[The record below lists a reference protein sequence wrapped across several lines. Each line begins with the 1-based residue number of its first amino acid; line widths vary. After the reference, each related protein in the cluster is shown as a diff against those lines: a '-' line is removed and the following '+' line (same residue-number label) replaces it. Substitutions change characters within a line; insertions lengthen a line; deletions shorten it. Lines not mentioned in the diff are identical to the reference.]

1 MNLFRQQKFSIRKF
15 NVGIFS
21 ALIATVTFISI
32 NPTTAS
38 AAEQNQPAQNQPAQP
53 ADANAQPN
61 ANAGAQAN
69 PAAQPAAP
77 ANQGQPAAQP
87 ANQGGQANPAGGTAQ
102 PAGGAAQPAAG
113 TAQPAGQ
120 GNQADPNNAAQAQ
133 PGNQAAPANQA
144 GQGNNQATPANQTQ
158 PANAP
163 AAAQPAA
170 PVAANA
176 QTQDPNASNTGE
188 GSINTTLTFDDP
200 AISTDENRQD
210 PTVTVTD
217 KVNGY
222 SLINN
227 GKIGFVNSEL
237 RRSDMFDK
245 NNPQNYQA
253 RGNVA
258 ALGRVNA
265 NDSTDHGNF
274 NGISKTV
281 NVKPDSELIINFTT
295 MQTNSKQ
302 GATNLVIKD
311 AKKNTELAT
320 VNVAKTGTAH
330 LFKVPTDADR
340 LDLQFIPDNTA
351 VADASRITTNK
362 DGYKYYSFIDNVG
375 LFSGS
380 HLYVKN
386 RDLAPKAT
394 NNKEYTINTEIGNN
408 GNFGA
413 SLKSDQFKYEVTLP
427 QGVTYVN
434 DSLTTTFPNGNEDST
449 VLKNMTVNYDQNANK
464 VTFTSQ
470 GVTTARGTHTKEV
483 LFPDKSLKLSYKVN
497 VANIDTPKNID
508 FNEKLTYRT
517 ASDVVI
523 NNAQPE
529 VTLTA
534 DPFSVAVEM
543 NKDALQQQVNSQVDN
558 SHYTTASIAEY
569 NKLKQQADTIL
580 NEDANHVETA
590 NRASQTDIDG
600 LVTKLQAALIDNQA
614 AIAELDAK
622 AQEKVTA
629 AQQSKKVTQD
639 EVAALVTKI
648 NNDKNNAIAEINKQ
662 TTSQGVT
669 TEKDNGIAVLEQ
681 DVITPT
687 VKPQAKQDIIQAV
700 TTRKQQIKKSNASLQ
715 DEKDVANDKIG
726 KIETKAIKDI
736 GAATTNAQVEAIKT
750 KAINDINQTTPA
762 TTAKAAALEE
772 FDEVV
777 QAQIDQAPL
786 NPDTTNEEVAEAI
799 ERINAAKVSGVK
811 AIETTMTA
819 QDLERV
825 KNEEISKIEN
835 ITDSTQTK
843 MDAYNEVKQAATAR
857 KAQNATVSNATNE
870 EVAEADAAVEAAQK
884 QGLHDIQVV
893 KSKQEVADT
902 KSKVLDKINA
912 IQTQAKVKP
921 AADTEVENA
930 YNTRKQEIQ
939 NSNAST
945 TEEKQAAYTELDT
958 KKQEARTNL
967 DTANSNSEVATAKD
981 NGIAAINQVQAATTK
996 KSDAKAEIAQ
1006 KASERKTAIEAM
1018 NDSTTEEQQAAKD
1031 KVDQAVVTANADI
1044 DNAAAN
1050 ADIDNAAANADVD
1063 NAKTTNE
1070 ATIAAITP
1078 DANVKP
1084 AAKQAIADK
1093 VQAQETAI
1101 NANNGSTT
1109 EEKEAAKQQVQT
1121 EKTTAD
1127 TAIDGA
1133 HSNAEVEA
1141 AKNAEI
1147 AKIEAIQPAT
1157 TTKDDAKQAIAT
1169 KANERKTAIAQTQDI
1184 TAEEIAAANADV
1196 DNAVTQANSNIEAAN
1211 SQNDVDQAKTTGE
1224 TSIDQVTPTV
1234 NKKVTARNEIT
1245 AILNNKLQEIQ
1256 ATPDATDEEKQAA
1269 DAEANTENGKANQA
1283 ISAAITNAQ
1292 VDEAKANAEAAINAV
1307 TPKVVKKQAAKDEI
1321 DQLQATQTNVINN
1334 DQNATTE
1341 EKEAA
1346 IQQLATAVT
1355 DAKNNITAATD
1366 DNGVDQAKDAGKNS
1380 IQSTQ
1385 PATAVKL
1392 NAKNDV
1398 DQAVT
1403 TQNQAIDNT
1412 TGATTE
1418 EKNAAKDLVLKAKEK
1433 AYLDILNAQTT
1444 NDVTQIKDQAVTDIQ
1459 GITADTTIKDV
1470 AKDELATKA
1479 NEQKALI
1486 AQTADATTE
1495 EKEQANQQVDAQ
1507 LTQGNQ
1513 NIENAQSID
1522 DVNTAKENAIQA
1534 IDPIQA
1540 STDVKTNARAELL
1553 TEMQNKITEILSDN
1567 TTTNEEKGKDIE
1579 PVRATYEEGLN
1590 NINTA
1595 NTTGDVTTAKD
1606 TAVQKV
1612 QQLHANPVKKPAGKT
1627 ALDQAAADR
1636 KTQIEQTPNASQ
1648 QEINDAKQEVDAAL
1662 NQAKTNVDQSSTNEY
1677 VDNAVKEGK
1686 AKINAVKTFSEY
1698 KKDALAKIADAY
1710 NAKVNEADNSNASTS
1725 SEIAEAKQKLAEL
1738 KQTADQ
1744 NVNQATSKDDIEVQ
1758 IHNDL
1763 DNINDYTIPTGK
1775 KESATTDLYAYAD
1788 QKKNNISADTNA
1800 TQDEKQQAIKQ
1811 VDQNVQTALE
1821 SINNGVDNGDVDDA
1835 LTQGKAAIDA
1845 IQVDATVKPKANQA
1859 IEVKAEDT
1867 KESIDQSDQLTA
1879 EEKTEALAMI
1889 KQITDQAKQG
1899 ITDATTTA
1907 EVEKAKAQ
1915 GLEAFDNIQIDSTEK
1930 QKAIEELET
1939 ALDQIEAGVNVDAD
1953 ATTEEKEAFTNALED
1968 ILSKATEDISDQTTN
1983 AEIATVKNSALEQL
1997 KAQRINPEVK
2007 KNALEAIR
2015 EVVNKQIEII
2025 KNADADASAK
2035 EIARTDLGRYFDR
2048 FADKLDKTQT
2058 NAEVAELQNVT
2069 IPAIEAIVPQNDPDA
2084 NDTNNGIDNNDA
2096 TANSNANATPEN
2108 TGQPNVSE
2116 TTDNGKADASPTT
2129 PNNSDAATGE
2139 TTATSATD
2147 DANDKPQANNN
2158 SSVDASTNSPTM
2170 DNDVTS
2176 KPEVESTNNGTTDK
2190 PVTETDNATPAES
2203 TTNNNSTTTATNEN
2217 APTGSTATAPTTAST
2232 EAASSADSK
2241 DNASVNDSK
2250 QNAEVNNSAESQSTN
2265 GKVAQPKSENKAKAE
2280 KDGRDSTNQSMVES
2294 TTETLPSAD
2303 ITEPNVPSNT
2313 SKDKEESTTN
2323 QTDAGQLK
2331 SETNVASN
2339 EADKSP
2345 SKADTEVSN
2354 KPSTS
2359 ASSEAKDKMTSTN
2372 VSQKDDTA
2380 TADTNDTQTSVG
2392 PVANNKAKDMQTND
2406 TQKSVGSVANN
2417 KATQNDGA
2425 NASPATVSNGSNSAN
2440 QDMLNVTKPE
2450 ENKVKTKSAQ
2460 QGKVNKPKQQ
2470 AKTLPDTGMSHND
2483 DLPYA
2488 ELALGAGMA
2497 FLIRRFTKKDQ
2508 QTEE

>member
-21 ALIATVTFISI
+21 ALIATVTFIST

-53 ADANAQPN
+53 ADANTQPN

-69 PAAQPAAP
+69 PTAQPAAP

-87 ANQGGQANPAGGTAQ
+87 ANQGGQANPAGG
-102 PAGGAAQPAAG
+102 AAQPN
-113 TAQPAGQ
+113 TQPAGQ

-144 GQGNNQATPANQTQ
+144 GQGNNQATPNNNATPANQTQ

-163 AAAQPAA
+163 AAAQP
-170 PVAANA
+170 AANA

-394 NNKEYTINTEIGNN
+394 NNKEFTINTEIGNN

-413 SLKSDQFKYEVTLP
+413 SLKADQFKYEVTLP

-569 NKLKQQADTIL
+569 NKLKQQADNIL

-590 NRASQTDIDG
+590 NRASQAAIDG

-736 GAATTNAQVEAIKT
+736 DAATTNAQVEAIKT
-750 KAINDINQTTPA
+750 KAINDINQTAPA

-811 AIETTMTA
+811 AIEATTTA

-843 MDAYNEVKQAATAR
+843 MDAYNDVKQAATAR

-967 DTANSNSEVATAKD
+967 DAANTNSDVTTAKD
-981 NGIAAINQVQAATTK
+981 NSIAAINQVQAATTK

-1031 KVDQAVVTANADI
+1031 KVDQAVVTANTDI

-1050 ADIDNAAANADVD
+1050 TDVD

-1084 AAKQAIADK
+1084 TAKQAIADK

-1101 NANNGSTT
+1101 DAYNGATT
-1109 EEKEAAKQQVQT
+1109 EEKAAAKQQVQT

-1127 TAIDGA
+1127 AAIDGA

-1157 TTKDDAKQAIAT
+1157 TTKDDAKQAITT
-1169 KANERKTAIAQTQDI
+1169 KANERKAAIAQTQDI

-1234 NKKVTARNEIT
+1234 NKKATARNEIT
-1245 AILNNKLQEIQ
+1245 TILNNKLQAIQ

-1283 ISAAITNAQ
+1283 ISAATTNAQ
-1292 VDEAKANAEAAINAV
+1292 VDEAKANAEVAINAV

-1321 DQLQATQTNVINN
+1321 DQLQVAQTSVINN
-1334 DQNATTE
+1334 DQNATNE

-1385 PATAVKL
+1385 PATAVKS
-1392 NAKNDV
+1392 NAKNEV

-1433 AYLDILNAQTT
+1433 AYQDILNAQTT
-1444 NDVTQIKDQAVTDIQ
+1444 NDVTQIKDQAVADVQ

-1522 DVNTAKENAIQA
+1522 DVNTAKDNAIQA

-1648 QEINDAKQEVDAAL
+1648 QEINDAKQEVDATL

-1698 KKDALAKIADAY
+1698 KKDALAKIEAAY
-1710 NAKVNEADNSNASTS
+1710 NSKVNEADNSNASTS

-1775 KESATTDLYAYAD
+1775 KETATTDLYAYAD

-1859 IEVKAEDT
+1859 IEAKAEDT
-1867 KESIDQSDQLTA
+1867 KESIDHSDQLTA

-1889 KQITDQAKQG
+1889 KQITDQAKKG
-1899 ITDATTTA
+1899 INDATTTA

-2025 KNADADASAK
+2025 KNADASAK

-2048 FADKLDKTQT
+2048 FADNLDETQT
-2058 NAEVAELQNVT
+2058 NAELAELQNVT

-2084 NDTNNGIDNNDA
+2084 NDTNNGTDNNDA

-2139 TTATSATD
+2139 TTATSTNNPSTD
-2147 DANDKPQANNN
+2147 DANNKPTANNN
-2158 SSVDASTNSPTM
+2158 SSVDASTDNSATGNGTI
-2170 DNDVTS
+2170 D

-2190 PVTETDNATPAES
+2190 PATETDNVTPAES
-2203 TTNNNSTTTATNEN
+2203 TTNNNSTTATNEN

-2241 DNASVNDSK
+2241 DNAFVNDSK

-2265 GKVAQPKSENKAKAE
+2265 GMVVQPKSENKAKAE

-2303 ITEPNVPSNT
+2303 ITEPKVPSNT

-2323 QTDAGQLK
+2323 QTDAGHLK

-2339 EADKSP
+2339 EVDKSEGNV
-2345 SKADTEVSN
+2345 DTDVSN

-2359 ASSEAKDKMTSTN
+2359 KPSEAKDKATSTED
-2372 VSQKDDTA
+2372 SQKADMA
-2380 TADTNDTQTSVG
+2380 TADT
-2392 PVANNKAKDMQTND
+2392 KDNQAAIGATAD
-2406 TQKSVGSVANN
+2406 VNN

-2425 NASPATVSNGSNSAN
+2425 NASPATVSNGSNSTN
-2440 QDMLNVTKPE
+2440 QDMLNVTKTE
-2450 ENKVKTKSAQ
+2450 ENKANVKSAQ

>member
-21 ALIATVTFISI
+21 ALIATVTFIST

-53 ADANAQPN
+53 ADVNTQPN

-69 PAAQPAAP
+69 PTAQPAAP

-87 ANQGGQANPAGGTAQ
+87 ANQGGQANPAGG
-102 PAGGAAQPAAG
+102 AAQPN
-113 TAQPAGQ
+113 TQPAGQ

-144 GQGNNQATPANQTQ
+144 GQGNNQATPNNNATPANQTQ

-176 QTQDPNASNTGE
+176 QTQDPNASNTRE

-394 NNKEYTINTEIGNN
+394 NNKEFTINTEVGNN

-413 SLKSDQFKYEVTLP
+413 SLKADQFKYEVTLP

-449 VLKNMTVNYDQNANK
+449 VLKNMTVNYDQTAN
-464 VTFTSQ
+464 T
-470 GVTTARGTHTKEV
+470 
-483 LFPDKSLKLSYKVN
+483 N
-497 VANIDTPKNID
+497 
-508 FNEKLTYRT
+508 
-517 ASDVVI
+517 SDV
-523 NNAQPE
+523 
-529 VTLTA
+529 T
-534 DPFSVAVEM
+534 
-543 NKDALQQQVNSQVDN
+543 
-558 SHYTTASIAEY
+558 
-569 NKLKQQADTIL
+569 
-580 NEDANHVETA
+580 
-590 NRASQTDIDG
+590 
-600 LVTKLQAALIDNQA
+600 
-614 AIAELDAK
+614 
-622 AQEKVTA
+622 
-629 AQQSKKVTQD
+629 
-639 EVAALVTKI
+639 
-648 NNDKNNAIAEINKQ
+648 
-662 TTSQGVT
+662 
-669 TEKDNGIAVLEQ
+669 
-681 DVITPT
+681 
-687 VKPQAKQDIIQAV
+687 
-700 TTRKQQIKKSNASLQ
+700 
-715 DEKDVANDKIG
+715 
-726 KIETKAIKDI
+726 
-736 GAATTNAQVEAIKT
+736 
-750 KAINDINQTTPA
+750 
-762 TTAKAAALEE
+762 
-772 FDEVV
+772 
-777 QAQIDQAPL
+777 
-786 NPDTTNEEVAEAI
+786 
-799 ERINAAKVSGVK
+799 
-811 AIETTMTA
+811 
-819 QDLERV
+819 
-825 KNEEISKIEN
+825 
-835 ITDSTQTK
+835 
-843 MDAYNEVKQAATAR
+843 
-857 KAQNATVSNATNE
+857 
-870 EVAEADAAVEAAQK
+870 
-884 QGLHDIQVV
+884 
-893 KSKQEVADT
+893 
-902 KSKVLDKINA
+902 
-912 IQTQAKVKP
+912 
-921 AADTEVENA
+921 
-930 YNTRKQEIQ
+930 
-939 NSNAST
+939 
-945 TEEKQAAYTELDT
+945 
-958 KKQEARTNL
+958 
-967 DTANSNSEVATAKD
+967 TAKD
-981 NGIAAINQVQAATTK
+981 NGIAAINQVQAVTTK

-1031 KVDQAVVTANADI
+1031 KVDQAVVTANTDI

-1050 ADIDNAAANADVD
+1050 TDVD

-1084 AAKQAIADK
+1084 TAKQAIADK

-1101 NANNGSTT
+1101 DANNGATT
-1109 EEKEAAKQQVQT
+1109 EEKATAKQQVQT

-1157 TTKDDAKQAIAT
+1157 TTKDDAKQAITT

-1234 NKKVTARNEIT
+1234 NKKATARNEIT
-1245 AILNNKLQEIQ
+1245 TILNNKLQEIQ
-1256 ATPDATDEEKQAA
+1256 ATPDVTDEEKQTA

-1283 ISAAITNAQ
+1283 ISAATTNAQ

-1307 TPKVVKKQAAKDEI
+1307 TSKVVKKQAAKDEI
-1321 DQLQATQTNVINN
+1321 DQLQVAQTSVINN

-1366 DNGVDQAKDAGKNS
+1366 DNGVDTAKDAGKNS

-1385 PATAVKL
+1385 PATAVKS
-1392 NAKNDV
+1392 NAKNEV

-1418 EKNAAKDLVLKAKEK
+1418 EKNAAKDLVLKVKEK
-1433 AYLDILNAQTT
+1433 AYQDILNAQTT
-1444 NDVTQIKDQAVTDIQ
+1444 NDVTQIKDQAVADVQ

-1470 AKDELATKA
+1470 ARDELATKA

-1495 EKEQANQQVDAQ
+1495 EKEQENQQVDAQ

-1522 DVNTAKENAIQA
+1522 DVNTAKDNAIQA

-1648 QEINDAKQEVDAAL
+1648 QEINDAKQEVDAVL

-1710 NAKVNEADNSNASTS
+1710 NAKVNEEDNSNASTS

-1775 KESATTDLYAYAD
+1775 KETATTDLYAYAD

-1821 SINNGVDNGDVDDA
+1821 SINNGVDNSDVDDA
-1835 LTQGKAAIDA
+1835 LTQGKAAIDT

-1859 IEVKAEDT
+1859 IEAKAEDT
-1867 KESIDQSDQLTA
+1867 KESIDHSDQLTA

-1889 KQITDQAKQG
+1889 KQITDQAKKG

-1930 QKAIEELET
+1930 QKAIEELEA

-1968 ILSKATEDISDQTTN
+1968 ILSKATEDISDQTKN
-1983 AEIATVKNSALEQL
+1983 AEIATIKNSALEQL
-1997 KAQRINPEVK
+1997 KAQRINPVVK
-2007 KNALEAIR
+2007 KNTLEAIR

-2058 NAEVAELQNVT
+2058 NTEVAELQNVT
-2069 IPAIEAIVPQNDPDA
+2069 IPAIEAIVPQNDPNA
-2084 NDTNNGIDNNDA
+2084 NDTNNGTDNNDA

-2108 TGQPNVSE
+2108 TGQPNVTES
-2116 TTDNGKADASPTT
+2116 TDNANADTSSTT
-2129 PNNSDAATGE
+2129 TNNQNDTTTGE
-2139 TTATSATD
+2139 TTATSANSSATN
-2147 DANDKPQANNN
+2147 DANNKPTANNN
-2158 SSVDASTNSPTM
+2158 SSVDASTDNSATGNGTT
-2170 DNDVTS
+2170 D

-2190 PVTETDNATPAES
+2190 PATETDNATPAES

-2217 APTGSTATAPTTAST
+2217 VPTGSTATAPTTAST
-2232 EAASSADSK
+2232 EATSSADSK

-2303 ITEPNVPSNT
+2303 ITEPKVSSNT

-2323 QTDAGQLK
+2323 QTDAEQHN
-2331 SETNVASN
+2331 SDTNVTSN
-2339 EADKSP
+2339 EVVKSP
-2345 SKADTEVSN
+2345 SKADTDVSN

-2372 VSQKDDTA
+2372 VSQTDDTA
-2380 TADTNDTQTSVG
+2380 TADTNDTQKSVG
-2392 PVANNKAKDMQTND
+2392 SAANNKAKDMQTND
-2406 TQKSVGSVANN
+2406 MKV
-2417 KATQNDGA
+2417 
-2425 NASPATVSNGSNSAN
+2425 PLATVSKGSNSAN
-2440 QDMLNVTKPE
+2440 QDMLNVTKTK
-2450 ENKVKTKSAQ
+2450 ENKANAKSVQ

-2497 FLIRRFTKKDQ
+2497 FLIRRFTKKDH

>member
-21 ALIATVTFISI
+21 ALIATVTFIST

-53 ADANAQPN
+53 ADANTQPN

-69 PAAQPAAP
+69 PAAQPA
-77 ANQGQPAAQP
+77 
-87 ANQGGQANPAGGTAQ
+87 NQGGQANPAGG
-102 PAGGAAQPAAG
+102 AAQPN
-113 TAQPAGQ
+113 TQPAGQ

-133 PGNQAAPANQA
+133 PG
-144 GQGNNQATPANQTQ
+144 NQATPANQTQ

-253 RGNVA
+253 KGNVA

-413 SLKSDQFKYEVTLP
+413 SLKADQFKYEVTLP

-590 NRASQTDIDG
+590 NRASQADIDG

-736 GAATTNAQVEAIKT
+736 DAATTNAQVEAIKT
-750 KAINDINQTTPA
+750 KAINDINQTAPA

-811 AIETTMTA
+811 AIEATTTA

-857 KAQNATVSNATNE
+857 KAQNATNE

-945 TEEKQAAYTELDT
+945 TEEKQAAYTELDA

-967 DTANSNSEVATAKD
+967 DAANTNSDVTTAKD

-1031 KVDQAVVTANADI
+1031 KVDQVVVT
-1044 DNAAAN
+1044 AN

-1084 AAKQAIADK
+1084 TAKQAIADK

-1101 NANNGSTT
+1101 DANNGATT

-1121 EKTTAD
+1121 EKTAAD
-1127 TAIDGA
+1127 AAIDAA
-1133 HSNAEVEA
+1133 HSNVEVEA

-1157 TTKDDAKQAIAT
+1157 TTKDNAKQAIAT

-1234 NKKVTARNEIT
+1234 NKKATARNEIT
-1245 AILNNKLQEIQ
+1245 AILNNKLQAIQ
-1256 ATPDATDEEKQAA
+1256 ATPDATNEEKQAA
-1269 DAEANTENGKANQA
+1269 DAEANTENGKAIQA
-1283 ISAAITNAQ
+1283 IAAATTNAD

-1334 DQNATTE
+1334 DQNATNE

-1385 PATAVKL
+1385 PATAVKS

-1433 AYLDILNAQTT
+1433 AYQDILNAQTT
-1444 NDVTQIKDQAVTDIQ
+1444 NDVTQIKDQAVADIQ

-1522 DVNTAKENAIQA
+1522 DVNTAKDNAIQA

-1553 TEMQNKITEILSDN
+1553 TEMQNKITEILN
-1567 TTTNEEKGKDIE
+1567 NNETTNEEKGNDIG
-1579 PVRATYEEGLN
+1579 PVRAAYEEGLN
-1590 NINTA
+1590 NINAATTTA
-1595 NTTGDVTTAKD
+1595 DVTTAKD

-1612 QQLHANPVKKPAGKT
+1612 QQLHANPVKKPAGKKE
-1627 ALDQAAADR
+1627 LDQAAADK

-1648 QEINDAKQEVDAAL
+1648 QEINDAKQEIDTEL

-1997 KAQRINPEVK
+1997 KAQRINPVVK

-2058 NAEVAELQNVT
+2058 NTEVAELQNVT

-2084 NDTNNGIDNNDA
+2084 NDTNNGTDNNDA

-2139 TTATSATD
+2139 TTVTSATD
-2147 DANDKPQANNN
+2147 DAKDKPQANNN
-2158 SSVDASTNSPTM
+2158 SSADASTNSPTM

-2176 KPEVESTNNGTTDK
+2176 KPKVESTNNGTTDK

-2217 APTGSTATAPTTAST
+2217 APTGSTTTAPTTAST

-2313 SKDKEESTTN
+2313 SKDKEESTSN
-2323 QTDAGQLK
+2323 QTDAGQPK

-2392 PVANNKAKDMQTND
+2392 PDANNKAMQN
-2406 TQKSVGSVANN
+2406 G
-2417 KATQNDGA
+2417 GA
-2425 NASPATVSNGSNSAN
+2425 NASSATVSNGSHSMH
-2440 QDMLNVTKPE
+2440 QDMLKVT
-2450 ENKVKTKSAQ
+2450 NTDDHQAKTKSAQ

>member
-21 ALIATVTFISI
+21 ALIATVTFIST

-53 ADANAQPN
+53 ADANTQPN

-87 ANQGGQANPAGGTAQ
+87 ANQGGQANPAGG
-102 PAGGAAQPAAG
+102 AAQPN
-113 TAQPAGQ
+113 TQPAGQ

-144 GQGNNQATPANQTQ
+144 GQGNNQATPNNNATPANQTQ

-163 AAAQPAA
+163 AAVQPAA

-253 RGNVA
+253 KGNVA

-351 VADASRITTNK
+351 VADTSRITTNK

-413 SLKSDQFKYEVTLP
+413 SLKADQFKYEVTLP

-590 NRASQTDIDG
+590 NRASQADIDG

-736 GAATTNAQVEAIKT
+736 DAATTNAQVEAIKT
-750 KAINDINQTTPA
+750 KAINDINQTAPA

-811 AIETTMTA
+811 AIEATTTA

-843 MDAYNEVKQAATAR
+843 MDAYNDVKQAATAR
-857 KAQNATVSNATNE
+857 KTQNATVSNATNE
-870 EVAEADAAVEAAQK
+870 EVAEADAAVDAAQK

-945 TEEKQAAYTELDT
+945 TEEKQAAYTELDA

-967 DTANSNSEVATAKD
+967 DAANTNSDVTTAKD

-1031 KVDQAVVTANADI
+1031 KVDQVVVT
-1044 DNAAAN
+1044 AN

-1084 AAKQAIADK
+1084 TAKQAIADK

-1101 NANNGSTT
+1101 DANNGSTT
-1109 EEKEAAKQQVQT
+1109 EEKTAAKQQVQT

-1127 TAIDGA
+1127 AAIDAA
-1133 HSNAEVEA
+1133 HTNAEVEA

-1157 TTKDDAKQAIAT
+1157 TTKDNAKEAIAT

-1196 DNAVTQANSNIEAAN
+1196 DNAVTQANNNIEAAN

-1234 NKKVTARNEIT
+1234 NKKATARNEIT
-1245 AILNNKLQEIQ
+1245 TILNNKLQAIQ
-1256 ATPDATDEEKQAA
+1256 ATPDATNEEKQAA
-1269 DAEANTENGKANQA
+1269 DAEANTENGKAIQA
-1283 ISAAITNAQ
+1283 IAAATTNAD

-1334 DQNATTE
+1334 DQNATNE

-1385 PATAVKL
+1385 PATAVKS

-1433 AYLDILNAQTT
+1433 AYQDILNAQTT
-1444 NDVTQIKDQAVTDIQ
+1444 NDVTQIKDQAVADIQ

-1553 TEMQNKITEILSDN
+1553 TEILSDN

-1775 KESATTDLYAYAD
+1775 KETATTDLYAYAD

-2392 PVANNKAKDMQTND
+2392 PDANNKAMQN
-2406 TQKSVGSVANN
+2406 G
-2417 KATQNDGA
+2417 GA
-2425 NASPATVSNGSNSAN
+2425 NASSATVSNGSHSMH
-2440 QDMLNVTKPE
+2440 QDMLKVT
-2450 ENKVKTKSAQ
+2450 NTDDHQAKTKSAQ

>member
-21 ALIATVTFISI
+21 ALIATVTFIST

-53 ADANAQPN
+53 ADANTQPN

-87 ANQGGQANPAGGTAQ
+87 AAQPANQGGQANPAGGA
-102 PAGGAAQPAAG
+102 
-113 TAQPAGQ
+113 AQPAGQ

-144 GQGNNQATPANQTQ
+144 GQGNNQATPNNNATPANQTQ

-163 AAAQPAA
+163 AAVQPAA

-253 RGNVA
+253 KGNVA

-330 LFKVPTDADR
+330 LFKVPTDADC

-413 SLKSDQFKYEVTLP
+413 SLKADQFKYEVTLP

-590 NRASQTDIDG
+590 NRASQADIDG

-614 AIAELDAK
+614 AIAELDTK

-648 NNDKNNAIAEINKQ
+648 NNDKNNA
-662 TTSQGVT
+662 
-669 TEKDNGIAVLEQ
+669 IAVLEQ

-736 GAATTNAQVEAIKT
+736 DAATTNAQVEAIKT

-811 AIETTMTA
+811 AIEATTTA

-870 EVAEADAAVEAAQK
+870 EVAEADAAVDAAQK

-945 TEEKQAAYTELDT
+945 TEEKEAAYTELDA

-967 DTANSNSEVATAKD
+967 DAANTNSDVTTAKD

-1050 ADIDNAAANADVD
+1050 ADVD

-1101 NANNGSTT
+1101 DANNGSTT

-1121 EKTTAD
+1121 EKTAAD
-1127 TAIDGA
+1127 AAIDAA

-1157 TTKDDAKQAIAT
+1157 TTKDNAKEAIAT

-1234 NKKVTARNEIT
+1234 NKKATARNEIT
-1245 AILNNKLQEIQ
+1245 TILNNKLQEIQ

-1283 ISAAITNAQ
+1283 ISAATTNAQ

-1385 PATAVKL
+1385 PATAVKS

-1775 KESATTDLYAYAD
+1775 KETATTDLYAYAD

-2406 TQKSVGSVANN
+2406 TQKSVGSAANN

-2450 ENKVKTKSAQ
+2450 ENKANAKSAQ
-2460 QGKVNKPKQQ
+2460 QGKVNKAKQQ

>member
-21 ALIATVTFISI
+21 ALIATVTFIST

-53 ADANAQPN
+53 ADANTQPN

-69 PAAQPAAP
+69 PAAQPA
-77 ANQGQPAAQP
+77 
-87 ANQGGQANPAGGTAQ
+87 NQGGQANPAGGA
-102 PAGGAAQPAAG
+102 
-113 TAQPAGQ
+113 AQPAGQ

-144 GQGNNQATPANQTQ
+144 GQGNNQATPNNNATPANQTQ

-253 RGNVA
+253 KGNVA

-274 NGISKTV
+274 NGITKTV

-302 GATNLVIKD
+302 GTTNLVIKD

-413 SLKSDQFKYEVTLP
+413 SLKADQFKYEVTLP

-449 VLKNMTVNYDQNANK
+449 VLKNMTVNYDQTANK

-590 NRASQTDIDG
+590 NRASQADIDG

-614 AIAELDAK
+614 AIAELDTK

-736 GAATTNAQVEAIKT
+736 DAAATTNAQVEAIKT

-811 AIETTMTA
+811 AIEATTTA

-825 KNEEISKIEN
+825 KNEEIFKIEN

-843 MDAYNEVKQAATAR
+843 MDAYKEVRQAATAR
-857 KAQNATVSNATNE
+857 KAQNATVSNATDE
-870 EVAEADAAVEAAQK
+870 EVAEANAAVDAAQTE
-884 QGLHDIQVV
+884 GLHDIQVV
-893 KSKQEVADT
+893 KSQQEVADT
-902 KSKVLDKINA
+902 KAKVLDKINA

-945 TEEKQAAYTELDT
+945 TEEK
-958 KKQEARTNL
+958 
-967 DTANSNSEVATAKD
+967 
-981 NGIAAINQVQAATTK
+981 
-996 KSDAKAEIAQ
+996 
-1006 KASERKTAIEAM
+1006 
-1018 NDSTTEEQQAAKD
+1018 
-1031 KVDQAVVTANADI
+1031 
-1044 DNAAAN
+1044 
-1050 ADIDNAAANADVD
+1050 
-1063 NAKTTNE
+1063 
-1070 ATIAAITP
+1070 
-1078 DANVKP
+1078 
-1084 AAKQAIADK
+1084 
-1093 VQAQETAI
+1093 
-1101 NANNGSTT
+1101 
-1109 EEKEAAKQQVQT
+1109 EAAKQQVQT
-1121 EKTTAD
+1121 EKTAAD
-1127 TAIDGA
+1127 AAIDAA
-1133 HSNAEVEA
+1133 HSNVEVEA

-1157 TTKDDAKQAIAT
+1157 TTKDNAKQAIAT

-1234 NKKVTARNEIT
+1234 NKKATARNEIT

-1283 ISAAITNAQ
+1283 ISAATTNAQ

-1334 DQNATTE
+1334 DQNATNE

-1366 DNGVDQAKDAGKNS
+1366 DNGVDTAKDAGKNS

-1385 PATAVKL
+1385 PATAVKS
-1392 NAKNDV
+1392 NAKNEV

-1433 AYLDILNAQTT
+1433 AYQDILNAQTT
-1444 NDVTQIKDQAVTDIQ
+1444 NDVTQIKDQAVADIQ

-1522 DVNTAKENAIQA
+1522 DVNTAKDNAIQA

-1553 TEMQNKITEILSDN
+1553 TEMQNKITEILN
-1567 TTTNEEKGKDIE
+1567 NNETTNEEKGNDIG
-1579 PVRATYEEGLN
+1579 PVRAAYEEGLN
-1590 NINTA
+1590 NINAAT
-1595 NTTGDVTTAKD
+1595 TTGDVTTAKD

-1612 QQLHANPVKKPAGKT
+1612 QQLHANPVKKPAGKKE
-1627 ALDQAAADR
+1627 LDQAAADK

-1648 QEINDAKQEVDAAL
+1648 QEINDAKQEVDTEL

-1698 KKDALAKIADAY
+1698 KKDALAKIEDAY

-1821 SINNGVDNGDVDDA
+1821 NINNGVDNGDVDDA
-1835 LTQGKAAIDA
+1835 LTQGKAAIDT

-1859 IEVKAEDT
+1859 IEAKAEDT
-1867 KESIDQSDQLTA
+1867 KESIDHSDQLTA

-1997 KAQRINPEVK
+1997 KAQRINPVVK

-2058 NAEVAELQNVT
+2058 NTEVAELQNVT

-2084 NDTNNGIDNNDA
+2084 NDTNNGTDNNDA

-2139 TTATSATD
+2139 TTVTSATD
-2147 DANDKPQANNN
+2147 DAKDKPQANNN
-2158 SSVDASTNSPTM
+2158 SSADASTNSPTM

-2380 TADTNDTQTSVG
+2380 TADTNDTQKSVG
-2392 PVANNKAKDMQTND
+2392 P
-2406 TQKSVGSVANN
+2406 VANN

-2425 NASPATVSNGSNSAN
+2425 NASPATVSNGSHSMH

-2450 ENKVKTKSAQ
+2450 ENKANAKSDQ

>member
-21 ALIATVTFISI
+21 ALIATVTFIST

-53 ADANAQPN
+53 ADANTQPN

-69 PAAQPAAP
+69 PAAQPA
-77 ANQGQPAAQP
+77 
-87 ANQGGQANPAGGTAQ
+87 NQGGQANPAGGA
-102 PAGGAAQPAAG
+102 
-113 TAQPAGQ
+113 AQPAGQ

-144 GQGNNQATPANQTQ
+144 GQGNNQATPNNNATPANQTQ

-253 RGNVA
+253 KGNVA

-274 NGISKTV
+274 NGITKTV

-413 SLKSDQFKYEVTLP
+413 SLKADQFKYEVTLP

-449 VLKNMTVNYDQNANK
+449 VLKNMTVNYDQTANK

-590 NRASQTDIDG
+590 NRASQADIDG

-614 AIAELDAK
+614 AIAELDTK

-736 GAATTNAQVEAIKT
+736 DATTNAQVEAIKT

-811 AIETTMTA
+811 AIEATTTA

-825 KNEEISKIEN
+825 KNEEIFKIEN

-843 MDAYNEVKQAATAR
+843 MDAYKEVRQAATAR
-857 KAQNATVSNATNE
+857 KAQNATVSNATDE
-870 EVAEADAAVEAAQK
+870 EVAEANAAVDAAQTE
-884 QGLHDIQVV
+884 GLHDIQVV
-893 KSKQEVADT
+893 KSQQEVADT
-902 KSKVLDKINA
+902 KAKVLDKINA

-945 TEEKQAAYTELDT
+945 TEEKEAAYTELDA

-967 DTANSNSEVATAKD
+967 DAANTNSDVTTAKD

-1044 DNAAAN
+1044 DNATAN
-1050 ADIDNAAANADVD
+1050 TDVD

-1101 NANNGSTT
+1101 DANNGSTT

-1121 EKTTAD
+1121 EKTAAD
-1127 TAIDGA
+1127 AAIDAA
-1133 HSNAEVEA
+1133 HSNVEVEA

-1157 TTKDDAKQAIAT
+1157 TTKDNAKQAIAT

-1234 NKKVTARNEIT
+1234 NKKATARNEIT

-1283 ISAAITNAQ
+1283 ISAATTNAQ

-1334 DQNATTE
+1334 DQNATNE

-1366 DNGVDQAKDAGKNS
+1366 DNGVDTAKDAGKNS

-1385 PATAVKL
+1385 PATAVKS
-1392 NAKNDV
+1392 NAKNEV

-1433 AYLDILNAQTT
+1433 AYQDILNAQTT
-1444 NDVTQIKDQAVTDIQ
+1444 NDVTQIKDQAVADIQ

-1522 DVNTAKENAIQA
+1522 DVNTAKDNAIQA

-1553 TEMQNKITEILSDN
+1553 TEMQNKITEILN
-1567 TTTNEEKGKDIE
+1567 NNETTNEEKGNDIG
-1579 PVRATYEEGLN
+1579 PVRAAYEEGLN
-1590 NINTA
+1590 NINAAT
-1595 NTTGDVTTAKD
+1595 TTGDVTTAKD

-1612 QQLHANPVKKPAGKT
+1612 QQLHANPVKKPAGKKE
-1627 ALDQAAADR
+1627 LDQAAADK

-1648 QEINDAKQEVDAAL
+1648 QEINDAKQEVDTEL

-1698 KKDALAKIADAY
+1698 KKDALAKIEDAY

-1821 SINNGVDNGDVDDA
+1821 NINNGVDNGDVDDA
-1835 LTQGKAAIDA
+1835 LTQGKAAIDT

-1859 IEVKAEDT
+1859 IEAKAEDT
-1867 KESIDQSDQLTA
+1867 KESIDHSDQLTA

-1997 KAQRINPEVK
+1997 KAQRINPVVK

-2058 NAEVAELQNVT
+2058 NTEVAELQNVT

-2084 NDTNNGIDNNDA
+2084 NDTNNGTDNNDA

-2139 TTATSATD
+2139 TTVTSATD
-2147 DANDKPQANNN
+2147 DAKDKPQANNN
-2158 SSVDASTNSPTM
+2158 SSADASTNSPTM

-2380 TADTNDTQTSVG
+2380 TADTNDTQKSVG

-2406 TQKSVGSVANN
+2406 TQKSVGSAANN

-2425 NASPATVSNGSNSAN
+2425 NASPATVSNGSHSMH

-2450 ENKVKTKSAQ
+2450 ENKANAKSDQ

>member
-53 ADANAQPN
+53 ADASAQPN

-69 PAAQPAAP
+69 PTAQPAAP

-87 ANQGGQANPAGGTAQ
+87 ANQGGQANPAGG
-102 PAGGAAQPAAG
+102 AAQPAAG
-113 TAQPAGQ
+113 TTQPAGQ

-144 GQGNNQATPANQTQ
+144 GQGNNQATPNNNATPANQTQ

-200 AISTDENRQD
+200 AISTNDNRQD

-217 KVNGY
+217 HVNGY

-413 SLKSDQFKYEVTLP
+413 SLKADQFKYEVTLP

-543 NKDALQQQVNSQVDN
+543 NKDALQQQVNSQVDD

-590 NRASQTDIDG
+590 NRASQADIDG

-662 TTSQGVT
+662 TTAQGVT

-736 GAATTNAQVEAIKT
+736 DAATTNAQVEAIKT
-750 KAINDINQTTPA
+750 KAINDINQTAPA

-777 QAQIDQAPL
+777 QAPL

-811 AIETTMTA
+811 AIEATTTA

-825 KNEEISKIEN
+825 KNEEIFKIEN

-843 MDAYNEVKQAATAR
+843 MDAYKEVKQAATAR
-857 KAQNATVSNATNE
+857 KAQNATVSNATDE
-870 EVAEADAAVEAAQK
+870 EVAEADAAVDAAQTE
-884 QGLHDIQVV
+884 GLHDIQVV
-893 KSKQEVADT
+893 KSQQEVADT
-902 KSKVLDKINA
+902 KAKVLDKINA
-912 IQTQAKVKP
+912 IQTQARVKP

-981 NGIAAINQVQAATTK
+981 NSIAAINQVQAATTK

-1031 KVDQAVVTANADI
+1031 KVDQAVVNANADI

-1050 ADIDNAAANADVD
+1050 NDVD

-1084 AAKQAIADK
+1084 QAKQAIADK

-1101 NANNGSTT
+1101 DANNGATT
-1109 EEKEAAKQQVQT
+1109 EEKTAAKQQVQT

-1127 TAIDGA
+1127 AAIDGA

-1169 KANERKTAIAQTQDI
+1169 KANERKAAIAQTQEI
-1184 TAEEIAAANADV
+1184 TAEEIAAANANV
-1196 DNAVTQANSNIEAAN
+1196 DNAVTEANNHIETAN
-1211 SQNDVDQAKTTGE
+1211 SQNEVDQAKTTGE
-1224 TSIDQVTPTV
+1224 ASIDQVTPTV
-1234 NKKVTARNEIT
+1234 NKKATARNEIT
-1245 AILNNKLQEIQ
+1245 TILNNKLQAIQ

-1269 DAEANTENGKANQA
+1269 ETEANTENAKANQA
-1283 ISAAITNAQ
+1283 ITAATTNAE
-1292 VDEAKANAEAAINAV
+1292 VDEAKTNAEAAINAV
-1307 TPKVVKKQAAKDEI
+1307 TPKVMKKQAAKDEI
-1321 DQLQATQTNVINN
+1321 DQLQAAQTAVINN
-1334 DQNATTE
+1334 DQNATNE

-1366 DNGVDQAKDAGKNS
+1366 NNGVDTAKDAGKNS

-1385 PATAVKL
+1385 PATAVKS
-1392 NAKNDV
+1392 NAKNEV

-1418 EKNAAKDLVLKAKEK
+1418 EKNAAKDLVSKAKEK
-1433 AYLDILNAQTT
+1433 AYQDILNAQTT
-1444 NDVTQIKDQAVTDIQ
+1444 NDVTQIKDQAVADIQ

-1479 NEQKALI
+1479 KEQKALI

-1522 DVNTAKENAIQA
+1522 DVNTAKDNAIQA

-1553 TEMQNKITEILSDN
+1553 NEMQNKITEILNDN

-1579 PVRATYEEGLN
+1579 PVRAAYEEGLN
-1590 NINTA
+1590 NINAAT
-1595 NTTGDVTTAKD
+1595 TTGDVTTAKD

-1627 ALDQAAADR
+1627 ELDQAAADK

-1662 NQAKTNVDQSSTNEY
+1662 NQAKTNIDQSSTNEY

-1788 QKKNNISADTNA
+1788 QKKNNILADTNA

-1821 SINNGVDNGDVDDA
+1821 SINNGVDNSDVDDA

-1859 IEVKAEDT
+1859 IDDKAQET

-1879 EEKTEALAMI
+1879 EEKTAALATI

-1939 ALDQIEAGVNVDAD
+1939 SLDQIEAGVNVNVD

-1997 KAQRINPEVK
+1997 KAQRINPVVK

-2058 NAEVAELQNVT
+2058 NAEVDELQNVT
-2069 IPAIEAIVPQNDPDA
+2069 IPAIEAIVPQKDPNA
-2084 NDTNNGIDNNDA
+2084 NDTNSGSDNNDA

-2108 TGQPNVSE
+2108 TGQPNVTES
-2116 TTDNGKADASPTT
+2116 TDNANADTSSTT
-2129 PNNSDAATGE
+2129 TNNQNDAATGG
-2139 TTATSATD
+2139 TTATST
-2147 DANDKPQANNN
+2147 NN
-2158 SSVDASTNSPTM
+2158 SSVDASTDNSATG
-2170 DNDVTS
+2170 
-2176 KPEVESTNNGTTDK
+2176 NGTTDK
-2190 PVTETDNATPAES
+2190 PATETDNATPAEG
-2203 TTNNNSTTTATNEN
+2203 TRNNNGTATATNEN
-2217 APTGSTATAPTTAST
+2217 APTGSTATAPTTNAST
-2232 EAASSADSK
+2232 GAASSADSK

-2303 ITEPNVPSNT
+2303 ITGPKVPSNT
-2313 SKDKEESTTN
+2313 EKDKEESTTN

-2339 EADKSP
+2339 EADKSEGNV
-2345 SKADTEVSN
+2345 DTDVSN

-2359 ASSEAKDKMTSTN
+2359 ASSEAKEKMTSIN

-2392 PVANNKAKDMQTND
+2392 PVANNKA
-2406 TQKSVGSVANN
+2406 
-2417 KATQNDGA
+2417 TQNDGT

-2440 QDMLNVTKPE
+2440 QDMLNVTNTE
-2450 ENKVKTKSAQ
+2450 ENKANAKSAQ
-2460 QGKVNKPKQQ
+2460 QGKVNKLKQQ

>member
-87 ANQGGQANPAGGTAQ
+87 ANQGGQANPAGGAAQ
-102 PAGGAAQPAAG
+102 PVGGAAQPAAG

-163 AAAQPAA
+163 AAQPAA

-394 NNKEYTINTEIGNN
+394 NNKEFTINTEIGNN

-413 SLKSDQFKYEVTLP
+413 SLKADQFKYEVTLP
-427 QGVTYVN
+427 QGVTYIN

-449 VLKNMTVNYDQNANK
+449 VLKNMTVNYDQTANK

-590 NRASQTDIDG
+590 NRASQADIDG

-614 AIAELDAK
+614 AIAELDTK

-736 GAATTNAQVEAIKT
+736 DAATTNAQVEAIKT

-811 AIETTMTA
+811 AIEATTTA

-912 IQTQAKVKP
+912 IQTQAKV

-967 DTANSNSEVATAKD
+967 DAANTNSAVTTAKD

-1018 NDSTTEEQQAAKD
+1018 NDSTTEEQQAAKE
-1031 KVDQAVVTANADI
+1031 KVDQAVLSANADI

-1050 ADIDNAAANADVD
+1050 TDVD

-1084 AAKQAIADK
+1084 QAKQAIADK
-1093 VQAQETAI
+1093 VQAQEKAI
-1101 NANNGSTT
+1101 DANNGSTT
-1109 EEKEAAKQQVQT
+1109 EEKAAAKQQVQT

-1127 TAIDGA
+1127 AAIDAA
-1133 HSNAEVEA
+1133 HTNAEVEA

-1157 TTKDDAKQAIAT
+1157 TTKDNAKEAIAT

-1234 NKKVTARNEIT
+1234 NKKATARNEIT

-1269 DAEANTENGKANQA
+1269 DAEANTENGKAIQA
-1283 ISAAITNAQ
+1283 IAAATTNAQ
-1292 VDEAKANAEAAINAV
+1292 VDEAKTNAEAAINAV
-1307 TPKVVKKQAAKDEI
+1307 TPKVVKKQTAKDEI

-1366 DNGVDQAKDAGKNS
+1366 DNGVD
-1380 IQSTQ
+1380 
-1385 PATAVKL
+1385 
-1392 NAKNDV
+1392 
-1398 DQAVT
+1398 
-1403 TQNQAIDNT
+1403 
-1412 TGATTE
+1412 
-1418 EKNAAKDLVLKAKEK
+1418 
-1433 AYLDILNAQTT
+1433 
-1444 NDVTQIKDQAVTDIQ
+1444 
-1459 GITADTTIKDV
+1459 
-1470 AKDELATKA
+1470 
-1479 NEQKALI
+1479 
-1486 AQTADATTE
+1486 
-1495 EKEQANQQVDAQ
+1495 
-1507 LTQGNQ
+1507 
-1513 NIENAQSID
+1513 
-1522 DVNTAKENAIQA
+1522 
-1534 IDPIQA
+1534 
-1540 STDVKTNARAELL
+1540 
-1553 TEMQNKITEILSDN
+1553 
-1567 TTTNEEKGKDIE
+1567 
-1579 PVRATYEEGLN
+1579 
-1590 NINTA
+1590 
-1595 NTTGDVTTAKD
+1595 
-1606 TAVQKV
+1606 
-1612 QQLHANPVKKPAGKT
+1612 
-1627 ALDQAAADR
+1627 
-1636 KTQIEQTPNASQ
+1636 
-1648 QEINDAKQEVDAAL
+1648 
-1662 NQAKTNVDQSSTNEY
+1662 
-1677 VDNAVKEGK
+1677 
-1686 AKINAVKTFSEY
+1686 
-1698 KKDALAKIADAY
+1698 
-1710 NAKVNEADNSNASTS
+1710 
-1725 SEIAEAKQKLAEL
+1725 
-1738 KQTADQ
+1738 
-1744 NVNQATSKDDIEVQ
+1744 
-1758 IHNDL
+1758 
-1763 DNINDYTIPTGK
+1763 
-1775 KESATTDLYAYAD
+1775 
-1788 QKKNNISADTNA
+1788 
-1800 TQDEKQQAIKQ
+1800 
-1811 VDQNVQTALE
+1811 
-1821 SINNGVDNGDVDDA
+1821 
-1835 LTQGKAAIDA
+1835 
-1845 IQVDATVKPKANQA
+1845 
-1859 IEVKAEDT
+1859 
-1867 KESIDQSDQLTA
+1867 
-1879 EEKTEALAMI
+1879 
-1889 KQITDQAKQG
+1889 
-1899 ITDATTTA
+1899 
-1907 EVEKAKAQ
+1907 
-1915 GLEAFDNIQIDSTEK
+1915 
-1930 QKAIEELET
+1930 
-1939 ALDQIEAGVNVDAD
+1939 
-1953 ATTEEKEAFTNALED
+1953 
-1968 ILSKATEDISDQTTN
+1968 
-1983 AEIATVKNSALEQL
+1983 
-1997 KAQRINPEVK
+1997 
-2007 KNALEAIR
+2007 
-2015 EVVNKQIEII
+2015 
-2025 KNADADASAK
+2025 
-2035 EIARTDLGRYFDR
+2035 
-2048 FADKLDKTQT
+2048 
-2058 NAEVAELQNVT
+2058 
-2069 IPAIEAIVPQNDPDA
+2069 
-2084 NDTNNGIDNNDA
+2084 
-2096 TANSNANATPEN
+2096 
-2108 TGQPNVSE
+2108 
-2116 TTDNGKADASPTT
+2116 
-2129 PNNSDAATGE
+2129 
-2139 TTATSATD
+2139 
-2147 DANDKPQANNN
+2147 
-2158 SSVDASTNSPTM
+2158 
-2170 DNDVTS
+2170 
-2176 KPEVESTNNGTTDK
+2176 
-2190 PVTETDNATPAES
+2190 
-2203 TTNNNSTTTATNEN
+2203 
-2217 APTGSTATAPTTAST
+2217 
-2232 EAASSADSK
+2232 
-2241 DNASVNDSK
+2241 
-2250 QNAEVNNSAESQSTN
+2250 
-2265 GKVAQPKSENKAKAE
+2265 
-2280 KDGRDSTNQSMVES
+2280 
-2294 TTETLPSAD
+2294 
-2303 ITEPNVPSNT
+2303 
-2313 SKDKEESTTN
+2313 
-2323 QTDAGQLK
+2323 
-2331 SETNVASN
+2331 
-2339 EADKSP
+2339 
-2345 SKADTEVSN
+2345 
-2354 KPSTS
+2354 
-2359 ASSEAKDKMTSTN
+2359 
-2372 VSQKDDTA
+2372 
-2380 TADTNDTQTSVG
+2380 
-2392 PVANNKAKDMQTND
+2392 
-2406 TQKSVGSVANN
+2406 
-2417 KATQNDGA
+2417 
-2425 NASPATVSNGSNSAN
+2425 
-2440 QDMLNVTKPE
+2440 
-2450 ENKVKTKSAQ
+2450 
-2460 QGKVNKPKQQ
+2460 
-2470 AKTLPDTGMSHND
+2470 
-2483 DLPYA
+2483 
-2488 ELALGAGMA
+2488 
-2497 FLIRRFTKKDQ
+2497 
-2508 QTEE
+2508 

>member
-21 ALIATVTFISI
+21 ALIATVTFIST

-53 ADANAQPN
+53 ADANTQPN

-69 PAAQPAAP
+69 PTAQPAAP
-77 ANQGQPAAQP
+77 ANQGQPAVQP
-87 ANQGGQANPAGGTAQ
+87 ANQGGQANPAGG
-102 PAGGAAQPAAG
+102 AAQPN
-113 TAQPAGQ
+113 TQPAGQ

-133 PGNQAAPANQA
+133 PGNQATPANQA
-144 GQGNNQATPANQTQ
+144 GQGNNQATPNNNATPANQTQ

-253 RGNVA
+253 KGNVA

-413 SLKSDQFKYEVTLP
+413 SLKADQFKYEVTLP

-434 DSLTTTFPNGNEDST
+434 NSLTTTFPNGNEDST

-580 NEDANHVETA
+580 NEDANHVKTA
-590 NRASQTDIDG
+590 NRASQADIDG

-614 AIAELDAK
+614 AIAELDTK

-662 TTSQGVT
+662 TTAQGVT

-736 GAATTNAQVEAIKT
+736 DAATTNAQVEAIKT

-811 AIETTMTA
+811 AIEATTTA

-870 EVAEADAAVEAAQK
+870 EVAEADAAVDAAQK

-967 DTANSNSEVATAKD
+967 DAANTNSDVTTAKD
-981 NGIAAINQVQAATTK
+981 NSIAAINQVQAATTK

-1050 ADIDNAAANADVD
+1050 NDVD

-1101 NANNGSTT
+1101 DGNNGSTT
-1109 EEKEAAKQQVQT
+1109 EEKAAAKQQVQT

-1127 TAIDGA
+1127 AAIDAA
-1133 HSNAEVEA
+1133 HTNAEVEA
-1141 AKNAEI
+1141 AKKAAI
-1147 AKIEAIQPAT
+1147 AK
-1157 TTKDDAKQAIAT
+1157 
-1169 KANERKTAIAQTQDI
+1169 
-1184 TAEEIAAANADV
+1184 
-1196 DNAVTQANSNIEAAN
+1196 IEAAN

-1224 TSIDQVTPTV
+1224 NSIDQVTPTV
-1234 NKKVTARNEIT
+1234 NKKATARNEIT

-1283 ISAAITNAQ
+1283 ISAATTNAQ

-1385 PATAVKL
+1385 PATAVKS

-1433 AYLDILNAQTT
+1433 AYQDILNAQTT
-1444 NDVTQIKDQAVTDIQ
+1444 NDVTQIKDQAVADIQ

-1522 DVNTAKENAIQA
+1522 DVNTAKDNAIQA

-1553 TEMQNKITEILSDN
+1553 TEMQNKITEILN
-1567 TTTNEEKGKDIE
+1567 NNETTNEEKGNDIG
-1579 PVRATYEEGLN
+1579 PVRAAYEEGLN
-1590 NINTA
+1590 NINAAT
-1595 NTTGDVTTAKD
+1595 TTGDVTTAKD

-1612 QQLHANPVKKPAGKT
+1612 QQLHANPVKKPAGKKE
-1627 ALDQAAADR
+1627 LDQAAADK

-1648 QEINDAKQEVDAAL
+1648 QEINDAKQEVDTEL

-1698 KKDALAKIADAY
+1698 KKDALAKIEDAY

-1939 ALDQIEAGVNVDAD
+1939 ALDQIEAGVNVNAD

-2116 TTDNGKADASPTT
+2116 TTANGKADASPTT

-2265 GKVAQPKSENKAKAE
+2265 DKVAQPKSENKAKAE
-2280 KDGRDSTNQSMVES
+2280 KDGSDSTNQSMVES

-2359 ASSEAKDKMTSTN
+2359 ASSEAKEKMTSTN

-2380 TADTNDTQTSVG
+2380 TADTNDTQ
-2392 PVANNKAKDMQTND
+2392 
-2406 TQKSVGSVANN
+2406 KSVGSAANN

-2440 QDMLNVTKPE
+2440 QDMLNVT
-2450 ENKVKTKSAQ
+2450 NTDDHQAKTKSAQ
-2460 QGKVNKPKQQ
+2460 QGKVNKAKQQ

>member
-53 ADANAQPN
+53 ADASAQPN

-69 PAAQPAAP
+69 PTAQPAAP

-87 ANQGGQANPAGGTAQ
+87 ANQGGQANPAGG
-102 PAGGAAQPAAG
+102 AAQPAAG
-113 TAQPAGQ
+113 TTQPAGQ

-144 GQGNNQATPANQTQ
+144 GQGNNQATPNNNATPANQTQ

-200 AISTDENRQD
+200 AISTNDNRQD

-217 KVNGY
+217 HVNGY

-413 SLKSDQFKYEVTLP
+413 SLKADQFKYEVTLP

-543 NKDALQQQVNSQVDN
+543 NKDALQQQVNSQVDD

-590 NRASQTDIDG
+590 NRASQADIDG

-662 TTSQGVT
+662 TTAQGVT

-736 GAATTNAQVEAIKT
+736 DAATTNAQVEAIKT
-750 KAINDINQTTPA
+750 KAINDINQTAPA

-811 AIETTMTA
+811 AIEATTTA

-825 KNEEISKIEN
+825 KNEEIFKIEN

-843 MDAYNEVKQAATAR
+843 MDAYKEVKQAATAR
-857 KAQNATVSNATNE
+857 KAQNATVSNATDE
-870 EVAEADAAVEAAQK
+870 EVAEADAAVDAAQTE
-884 QGLHDIQVV
+884 GLHDIQVV
-893 KSKQEVADT
+893 KSQQEVADT
-902 KSKVLDKINA
+902 KAKVLDKINA
-912 IQTQAKVKP
+912 IQTQARVKP

-981 NGIAAINQVQAATTK
+981 NSIAAINQVQAATTK

-1031 KVDQAVVTANADI
+1031 KVDQAVVNANADI

-1050 ADIDNAAANADVD
+1050 NDVD

-1084 AAKQAIADK
+1084 QAKQAIADK

-1101 NANNGSTT
+1101 DANNGATT
-1109 EEKEAAKQQVQT
+1109 EEKTAAKQQVQT

-1127 TAIDGA
+1127 AAIDGA

-1169 KANERKTAIAQTQDI
+1169 KANERKAAIAQTQEI
-1184 TAEEIAAANADV
+1184 TAEEIAAANANV
-1196 DNAVTQANSNIEAAN
+1196 DNAVTEANNHIETAN
-1211 SQNDVDQAKTTGE
+1211 SQNEVDQAKTTGE
-1224 TSIDQVTPTV
+1224 ASIDQVTPTV
-1234 NKKVTARNEIT
+1234 NKKATARNEIT
-1245 AILNNKLQEIQ
+1245 TILNNKLQAIQ

-1269 DAEANTENGKANQA
+1269 ETEANTENAKANQA
-1283 ISAAITNAQ
+1283 ITAATTNAE
-1292 VDEAKANAEAAINAV
+1292 VDEAKTNAEAAINAV
-1307 TPKVVKKQAAKDEI
+1307 TPKVMKKQAAKDEI
-1321 DQLQATQTNVINN
+1321 DQLQAAQTAVINN
-1334 DQNATTE
+1334 DQNATNE

-1366 DNGVDQAKDAGKNS
+1366 NNGVDTAKDAGKNS

-1385 PATAVKL
+1385 PATAVKS
-1392 NAKNDV
+1392 NAKNEV

-1418 EKNAAKDLVLKAKEK
+1418 EKNAAKDLVSKAKEK
-1433 AYLDILNAQTT
+1433 AYQDILNAQTT
-1444 NDVTQIKDQAVTDIQ
+1444 NDVTQIKDQAVADIQ

-1479 NEQKALI
+1479 KEQKALI

-1522 DVNTAKENAIQA
+1522 DVNTAKDNAIQA

-1553 TEMQNKITEILSDN
+1553 NEMQNKITEILNDN

-1579 PVRATYEEGLN
+1579 PVRAAYEEGLN
-1590 NINTA
+1590 NINAAT
-1595 NTTGDVTTAKD
+1595 TTGDVTTAKD

-1627 ALDQAAADR
+1627 ELDQAAADK

-1662 NQAKTNVDQSSTNEY
+1662 NQAKTNIDQSSTNEY

-1788 QKKNNISADTNA
+1788 QKKNNILADTNA

-1821 SINNGVDNGDVDDA
+1821 SINNGVDNSDVDDA

-1859 IEVKAEDT
+1859 IDDKAQET
-1867 KESIDQSDQLTA
+1867 KESIDQSDQL
-1879 EEKTEALAMI
+1879 
-1889 KQITDQAKQG
+1889 
-1899 ITDATTTA
+1899 TA

-1939 ALDQIEAGVNVDAD
+1939 SLDQIEAGVNVNVD

-1997 KAQRINPEVK
+1997 KAQRINPVVK

-2058 NAEVAELQNVT
+2058 NAEVDELQNVT
-2069 IPAIEAIVPQNDPDA
+2069 IPAIEAIVPQKDPNA
-2084 NDTNNGIDNNDA
+2084 NDTNSGSDNNDA

-2108 TGQPNVSE
+2108 TGQPNVTES
-2116 TTDNGKADASPTT
+2116 TDNANADTSSTT
-2129 PNNSDAATGE
+2129 TNNQNDAATGG
-2139 TTATSATD
+2139 TTATST
-2147 DANDKPQANNN
+2147 NN
-2158 SSVDASTNSPTM
+2158 SSVDASTDNSATG
-2170 DNDVTS
+2170 
-2176 KPEVESTNNGTTDK
+2176 NGTTDK
-2190 PVTETDNATPAES
+2190 PATETDNATPAEG
-2203 TTNNNSTTTATNEN
+2203 TRNNNGTATATNEN
-2217 APTGSTATAPTTAST
+2217 APTGSTATAPTTNAST
-2232 EAASSADSK
+2232 GAASSADSK

-2303 ITEPNVPSNT
+2303 ITGPKVPSNT
-2313 SKDKEESTTN
+2313 EKDKEESTTN

-2339 EADKSP
+2339 EADKSEGNV
-2345 SKADTEVSN
+2345 DTDVSN

-2359 ASSEAKDKMTSTN
+2359 ASSEAKEKMTSIN

-2392 PVANNKAKDMQTND
+2392 PVANNKA
-2406 TQKSVGSVANN
+2406 
-2417 KATQNDGA
+2417 TQNDGT

-2440 QDMLNVTKPE
+2440 QDMLNVTNTE
-2450 ENKVKTKSAQ
+2450 ENKANAKSAQ
-2460 QGKVNKPKQQ
+2460 QGKVNKLKQQ

>member
-21 ALIATVTFISI
+21 ALIATVTFIST

-53 ADANAQPN
+53 ADVNTQPN

-69 PAAQPAAP
+69 PTAQPAAP

-87 ANQGGQANPAGGTAQ
+87 ANQGGQANPAGG
-102 PAGGAAQPAAG
+102 AAQPN
-113 TAQPAGQ
+113 TQPAGQ

-144 GQGNNQATPANQTQ
+144 GQGNNQATPNNNATPANQTQ

-176 QTQDPNASNTGE
+176 QTQDPNASNTRE

-394 NNKEYTINTEIGNN
+394 NNKEFTINTEVGNN

-413 SLKSDQFKYEVTLP
+413 SLKADQFKYEVTLP

-449 VLKNMTVNYDQNANK
+449 VLKNMTVNYDQTAN
-464 VTFTSQ
+464 T
-470 GVTTARGTHTKEV
+470 
-483 LFPDKSLKLSYKVN
+483 N
-497 VANIDTPKNID
+497 
-508 FNEKLTYRT
+508 
-517 ASDVVI
+517 SDV
-523 NNAQPE
+523 
-529 VTLTA
+529 T
-534 DPFSVAVEM
+534 
-543 NKDALQQQVNSQVDN
+543 
-558 SHYTTASIAEY
+558 
-569 NKLKQQADTIL
+569 
-580 NEDANHVETA
+580 
-590 NRASQTDIDG
+590 
-600 LVTKLQAALIDNQA
+600 
-614 AIAELDAK
+614 
-622 AQEKVTA
+622 
-629 AQQSKKVTQD
+629 
-639 EVAALVTKI
+639 
-648 NNDKNNAIAEINKQ
+648 
-662 TTSQGVT
+662 
-669 TEKDNGIAVLEQ
+669 
-681 DVITPT
+681 
-687 VKPQAKQDIIQAV
+687 
-700 TTRKQQIKKSNASLQ
+700 
-715 DEKDVANDKIG
+715 
-726 KIETKAIKDI
+726 
-736 GAATTNAQVEAIKT
+736 
-750 KAINDINQTTPA
+750 
-762 TTAKAAALEE
+762 
-772 FDEVV
+772 
-777 QAQIDQAPL
+777 
-786 NPDTTNEEVAEAI
+786 
-799 ERINAAKVSGVK
+799 
-811 AIETTMTA
+811 
-819 QDLERV
+819 
-825 KNEEISKIEN
+825 
-835 ITDSTQTK
+835 
-843 MDAYNEVKQAATAR
+843 
-857 KAQNATVSNATNE
+857 
-870 EVAEADAAVEAAQK
+870 
-884 QGLHDIQVV
+884 
-893 KSKQEVADT
+893 
-902 KSKVLDKINA
+902 
-912 IQTQAKVKP
+912 
-921 AADTEVENA
+921 
-930 YNTRKQEIQ
+930 
-939 NSNAST
+939 
-945 TEEKQAAYTELDT
+945 
-958 KKQEARTNL
+958 
-967 DTANSNSEVATAKD
+967 TAKD
-981 NGIAAINQVQAATTK
+981 NGIAAINQVQAVTTK

-1031 KVDQAVVTANADI
+1031 KVDQAVVTANTDI

-1050 ADIDNAAANADVD
+1050 TDVD

-1084 AAKQAIADK
+1084 TAKQAIADK

-1101 NANNGSTT
+1101 DANNGATT
-1109 EEKEAAKQQVQT
+1109 EEKATAKQQVQT

-1157 TTKDDAKQAIAT
+1157 TTKDDAKQAITT
-1169 KANERKTAIAQTQDI
+1169 KPNERKTAIAQTQDI

-1234 NKKVTARNEIT
+1234 NKKATARNEIT
-1245 AILNNKLQEIQ
+1245 TILNNKLQEIQ
-1256 ATPDATDEEKQAA
+1256 ATPDVTDEEKQTA

-1283 ISAAITNAQ
+1283 ISAATTNAQ

-1307 TPKVVKKQAAKDEI
+1307 TSKVVKKQAAKDEI
-1321 DQLQATQTNVINN
+1321 DQLQVAQTSVINN

-1366 DNGVDQAKDAGKNS
+1366 DNGVDTAKDAGKNS

-1385 PATAVKL
+1385 PATAVKS
-1392 NAKNDV
+1392 NAKNEV

-1418 EKNAAKDLVLKAKEK
+1418 EKNAAKDLVLKVKEK
-1433 AYLDILNAQTT
+1433 AYQDILNAQTT
-1444 NDVTQIKDQAVTDIQ
+1444 NDVTQIKDQAVADVQ

-1470 AKDELATKA
+1470 ARDELATKA

-1495 EKEQANQQVDAQ
+1495 EKEQENQQVDAQ

-1513 NIENAQSID
+1513 NIENEQSID
-1522 DVNTAKENAIQA
+1522 DVNTAKDNAIQA

-1648 QEINDAKQEVDAAL
+1648 QEINDAKQEVDAVL

-1710 NAKVNEADNSNASTS
+1710 NAKVNEEDNSNASTS

-1775 KESATTDLYAYAD
+1775 KETATTDLYAYAD

-1821 SINNGVDNGDVDDA
+1821 SINNGVDNSDVDDA
-1835 LTQGKAAIDA
+1835 LTQGKAAIDT

-1859 IEVKAEDT
+1859 IEAKAEDT
-1867 KESIDQSDQLTA
+1867 KESIDHSDQLTA

-1889 KQITDQAKQG
+1889 KQITDQAKKG

-1930 QKAIEELET
+1930 QKAIEELEA

-1983 AEIATVKNSALEQL
+1983 AEIATIKNSALEQL
-1997 KAQRINPEVK
+1997 KAQRINPVVK
-2007 KNALEAIR
+2007 KNTLEAIR

-2058 NAEVAELQNVT
+2058 NTEVAELQNVT
-2069 IPAIEAIVPQNDPDA
+2069 IPAIEAIVPQNDPNA
-2084 NDTNNGIDNNDA
+2084 NDTNNGTDNNDA

-2108 TGQPNVSE
+2108 TGQPNVTES
-2116 TTDNGKADASPTT
+2116 TDNANADTSSTT
-2129 PNNSDAATGE
+2129 TNNQNDTTTGE
-2139 TTATSATD
+2139 TTATSANSSATN
-2147 DANDKPQANNN
+2147 DANNKPTANNN
-2158 SSVDASTNSPTM
+2158 SSVDASTDNSATGNGTT
-2170 DNDVTS
+2170 D

-2190 PVTETDNATPAES
+2190 PATETDNATPAES

-2217 APTGSTATAPTTAST
+2217 VPTGSTATAPTTAST
-2232 EAASSADSK
+2232 EATSSADSK

-2303 ITEPNVPSNT
+2303 ITEPKVSSNT

-2323 QTDAGQLK
+2323 QTDAEQHN
-2331 SETNVASN
+2331 SDTNVTSN
-2339 EADKSP
+2339 EVVKSP
-2345 SKADTEVSN
+2345 SKADTDVSN

-2372 VSQKDDTA
+2372 VSQTDDTA
-2380 TADTNDTQTSVG
+2380 TADTNDTQKSVG
-2392 PVANNKAKDMQTND
+2392 SAANNKAKDMQTND
-2406 TQKSVGSVANN
+2406 M
-2417 KATQNDGA
+2417 KA
-2425 NASPATVSNGSNSAN
+2425 PLATVSKGSNSAN
-2440 QDMLNVTKPE
+2440 QDMLNVTKTK
-2450 ENKVKTKSAQ
+2450 ENKANAKSVQ

-2497 FLIRRFTKKDQ
+2497 FLIRRFTKKDH

>member
-21 ALIATVTFISI
+21 ALIATVTFIST

-53 ADANAQPN
+53 ADANTQPN

-69 PAAQPAAP
+69 PTAQPATP

-87 ANQGGQANPAGGTAQ
+87 ASQGGQANPAGG
-102 PAGGAAQPAAG
+102 AAQPN
-113 TAQPAGQ
+113 TQPAGQ

-144 GQGNNQATPANQTQ
+144 GQGNNQATPNNNATPANQTQ

-210 PTVTVTD
+210 PIVTVTD

-394 NNKEYTINTEIGNN
+394 NNKEFTINTEIGNN

-413 SLKSDQFKYEVTLP
+413 SLKADQFKYEVTLP

-590 NRASQTDIDG
+590 NRASQADIDG

-662 TTSQGVT
+662 TTAQGVT

-736 GAATTNAQVEAIKT
+736 DAATTNAQVEAIKT
-750 KAINDINQTTPA
+750 KAINDINQTAPA

-799 ERINAAKVSGVK
+799 GRINAAKVSGVK
-811 AIETTMTA
+811 AIEATTTA

-870 EVAEADAAVEAAQK
+870 EVAEADAAVDAAQK

-893 KSKQEVADT
+893 KSKQDVADT

-967 DTANSNSEVATAKD
+967 DAANTNSDVTTAKD

-1031 KVDQAVVTANADI
+1031 KVDQAVVTANTDI
-1044 DNAAAN
+1044 DNAVAN
-1050 ADIDNAAANADVD
+1050 TDVD

-1084 AAKQAIADK
+1084 TAKQAITDK

-1101 NANNGSTT
+1101 DANNGATT
-1109 EEKEAAKQQVQT
+1109 EEKAAAKQQVQT

-1127 TAIDGA
+1127 AAIDGA

-1157 TTKDDAKQAIAT
+1157 TTKDDAKQAITT
-1169 KANERKTAIAQTQDI
+1169 KANERKTVIAQTQDI
-1184 TAEEIAAANADV
+1184 TAEEIAAANANV

-1234 NKKVTARNEIT
+1234 NKKATARNEIT
-1245 AILNNKLQEIQ
+1245 TILNNKLQAIQ
-1256 ATPDATDEEKQAA
+1256 ATPDATNEEKQAA
-1269 DAEANTENGKANQA
+1269 DAEANTENGKAIQA
-1283 ISAAITNAQ
+1283 IAAATTNAD

-1321 DQLQATQTNVINN
+1321 DQLQVAQTSVINN
-1334 DQNATTE
+1334 DQNATNE

-1385 PATAVKL
+1385 PATAVKS

-1412 TGATTE
+1412 TDATTE

-1433 AYLDILNAQTT
+1433 AYQDILNAQTT
-1444 NDVTQIKDQAVTDIQ
+1444 NDVTQIKDKAVADVQ

-1522 DVNTAKENAIQA
+1522 DVNTAKDNAIQA

-1540 STDVKTNARAELL
+1540 STDVKRNARAELL
-1553 TEMQNKITEILSDN
+1553 TEMQNKITEMQNKITEILNDN

-1579 PVRATYEEGLN
+1579 PVRAAYEEGLN

-1612 QQLHANPVKKPAGKT
+1612 QQLHANPVKKPAGKKE
-1627 ALDQAAADR
+1627 LDQAAADR

-1648 QEINDAKQEVDAAL
+1648 QEINDAKQEVDTEL
-1662 NQAKTNVDQSSTNEY
+1662 NQAKTNVDQSSTNDY

-1686 AKINAVKTFSEY
+1686 ARINAVKTFSEY

-1725 SEIAEAKQKLAEL
+1725 SEIAEAKQKLSEL

-1758 IHNDL
+1758 IHTDL

-1775 KESATTDLYAYAD
+1775 KETATTDLYAYAD

-1859 IEVKAEDT
+1859 IEAKAEDT
-1867 KESIDQSDQLTA
+1867 KESIDHSDQLTA

-1889 KQITDQAKQG
+1889 KQIKDQAKQG

-1997 KAQRINPEVK
+1997 KAQRINPVVK

-2058 NAEVAELQNVT
+2058 NTEVAELQNVT
-2069 IPAIEAIVPQNDPDA
+2069 IPAIEAIVPQNDPNA
-2084 NDTNNGIDNNDA
+2084 NDTNSGSDNNDA

-2108 TGQPNVSE
+2108 TGQPNVTES
-2116 TTDNGKADASPTT
+2116 TDNGKADASPTT
-2129 PNNSDAATGE
+2129 PNNSDPATGE
-2139 TTATSATD
+2139 TTATD
-2147 DANDKPQANNN
+2147 DANNKPTANNN
-2158 SSVDASTNSPTM
+2158 SSVDESADNSATGNGTT
-2170 DNDVTS
+2170 D

-2190 PVTETDNATPAES
+2190 PATETDNATPAES
-2203 TTNNNSTTTATNEN
+2203 TTNNNSTTATNEN
-2217 APTGSTATAPTTAST
+2217 APTGSTATAPTTNAST
-2232 EAASSADSK
+2232 GAASSADSK

-2294 TTETLPSAD
+2294 TAETLPSAD
-2303 ITEPNVPSNT
+2303 ITEPKVSSNT
-2313 SKDKEESTTN
+2313 SKDKKESTTN
-2323 QTDAGQLK
+2323 QTGAGQLK

-2339 EADKSP
+2339 EADKSEGNV
-2345 SKADTEVSN
+2345 DTEVSN
-2354 KPSTS
+2354 KPSIS
-2359 ASSEAKDKMTSTN
+2359 KPSEAKDKATSTED
-2372 VSQKDDTA
+2372 SQKADMSTADTKDNQASIGA
-2380 TADTNDTQTSVG
+2380 TADV
-2392 PVANNKAKDMQTND
+2392 
-2406 TQKSVGSVANN
+2406 NN

-2425 NASPATVSNGSNSAN
+2425 NASPATVSKGSNSAN
-2440 QDMLNVTKPE
+2440 QGMLKVTNTDKHQA
-2450 ENKVKTKSAQ
+2450 KVTSAQ

>member
-21 ALIATVTFISI
+21 ALIATVTFIST

-53 ADANAQPN
+53 ADANTQPN

-69 PAAQPAAP
+69 PTAQPAAP
-77 ANQGQPAAQP
+77 ANQGQPAVQP
-87 ANQGGQANPAGGTAQ
+87 ANQGGQANPAGG
-102 PAGGAAQPAAG
+102 AAQPN
-113 TAQPAGQ
+113 TQPAGQ

-133 PGNQAAPANQA
+133 PGNQATPANQA
-144 GQGNNQATPANQTQ
+144 GQGNNQATPNNNATPANQTQ

-253 RGNVA
+253 KGNVA

-413 SLKSDQFKYEVTLP
+413 SLKADQFKYEVTLP

-590 NRASQTDIDG
+590 NRASQADIDG

-736 GAATTNAQVEAIKT
+736 DAATTNAQVEAIKT

-811 AIETTMTA
+811 AIEATTTA

-870 EVAEADAAVEAAQK
+870 EVAEADAAVDAAQK

-902 KSKVLDKINA
+902 KSKVIDKINA

-967 DTANSNSEVATAKD
+967 DAANTNSDVTTAKD

-1044 DNAAAN
+1044 DNATAN
-1050 ADIDNAAANADVD
+1050 TDVD

-1084 AAKQAIADK
+1084 QAKQAIADK

-1101 NANNGSTT
+1101 DANNGSTT
-1109 EEKEAAKQQVQT
+1109 EEKTAAKQQVQT

-1127 TAIDGA
+1127 AAIDAA
-1133 HSNAEVEA
+1133 HTNAEVEA

-1184 TAEEIAAANADV
+1184 TAEEIAAANVNV
-1196 DNAVTQANSNIEAAN
+1196 DNAVTEANSNIEAAN

-1224 TSIDQVTPTV
+1224 NSIDQVTPTV
-1234 NKKVTARNEIT
+1234 NKKATARNEIT

-1283 ISAAITNAQ
+1283 ISAATTNAQ

-1307 TPKVVKKQAAKDEI
+1307 TPKVVKKKAAKDEI

-1385 PATAVKL
+1385 PATAVKS

-1433 AYLDILNAQTT
+1433 AYQDILNAQTT
-1444 NDVTQIKDQAVTDIQ
+1444 NDVTQIKDQAVADIQ

-1522 DVNTAKENAIQA
+1522 DVNTAKDNAIQA

-1553 TEMQNKITEILSDN
+1553 TEMQNKITEILN
-1567 TTTNEEKGKDIE
+1567 NNETTNEEKGNDIG
-1579 PVRATYEEGLN
+1579 PVRAAYEEGLN
-1590 NINTA
+1590 NINAAT
-1595 NTTGDVTTAKD
+1595 TTGDVTTAKD

-1612 QQLHANPVKKPAGKT
+1612 QQLHANPVKKPAGKKE
-1627 ALDQAAADR
+1627 LDQAAADK

-1648 QEINDAKQEVDAAL
+1648 QEINDAKQEVDTEL

-1698 KKDALAKIADAY
+1698 KKDALAKIEDAY

-1788 QKKNNISADTNA
+1788 QKKNNISAGTNA

-2025 KNADADASAK
+2025 KNADASAK

-2313 SKDKEESTTN
+2313 LKDKEESTSN

-2331 SETNVASN
+2331 SETKVASN

-2392 PVANNKAKDMQTND
+2392 PVANNKA
-2406 TQKSVGSVANN
+2406 
-2417 KATQNDGA
+2417 TQNDGA

-2450 ENKVKTKSAQ
+2450 ENKANAKSAQ
-2460 QGKVNKPKQQ
+2460 QGKVNKAKQQ

>member
-1 MNLFRQQKFSIRKF
+1 
-15 NVGIFS
+15 
-21 ALIATVTFISI
+21 
-32 NPTTAS
+32 
-38 AAEQNQPAQNQPAQP
+38 
-53 ADANAQPN
+53 
-61 ANAGAQAN
+61 
-69 PAAQPAAP
+69 
-77 ANQGQPAAQP
+77 
-87 ANQGGQANPAGGTAQ
+87 
-102 PAGGAAQPAAG
+102 
-113 TAQPAGQ
+113 
-120 GNQADPNNAAQAQ
+120 
-133 PGNQAAPANQA
+133 
-144 GQGNNQATPANQTQ
+144 
-158 PANAP
+158 
-163 AAAQPAA
+163 
-170 PVAANA
+170 
-176 QTQDPNASNTGE
+176 
-188 GSINTTLTFDDP
+188 
-200 AISTDENRQD
+200 
-210 PTVTVTD
+210 
-217 KVNGY
+217 
-222 SLINN
+222 
-227 GKIGFVNSEL
+227 
-237 RRSDMFDK
+237 MFDK

-340 LDLQFIPDNTA
+340 LDLEFIPDNTA

-413 SLKSDQFKYEVTLP
+413 SLKADQFKYEVTLP

-543 NKDALQQQVNSQVDN
+543 NKDALQQQVNSQVDD

-590 NRASQTDIDG
+590 NRASQADIDG

-614 AIAELDAK
+614 AISELDAK

-662 TTSQGVT
+662 TTAQGVT

-736 GAATTNAQVEAIKT
+736 DAATTNAQVEAIKT
-750 KAINDINQTTPA
+750 KAINDINQTAPA

-811 AIETTMTA
+811 AIEATTTA
-819 QDLERV
+819 QDLDRV
-825 KNEEISKIEN
+825 KNEEIFKIEN

-857 KAQNATVSNATNE
+857 KAQNATVSNATDE
-870 EVAEADAAVEAAQK
+870 EVAEADAAVDAAQTE
-884 QGLHDIQVV
+884 GLHDIQVV

-902 KSKVLDKINA
+902 KAKVLDKINA
-912 IQTQAKVKP
+912 IQTQARVKP
-921 AADTEVENA
+921 AADREVDNA

-939 NSNAST
+939 NSNTST
-945 TEEKQAAYTELDT
+945 TEEKEAAYTQLDA

-967 DTANSNSEVATAKD
+967 DAANTNSAVTTAKD

-1018 NDSTTEEQQAAKD
+1018 NDSTTEEQQVAKD
-1031 KVDQAVVTANADI
+1031 KVDQAVVNANADI

-1050 ADIDNAAANADVD
+1050 NDVD

-1084 AAKQAIADK
+1084 QAKQAIADK

-1101 NANNGSTT
+1101 DANNGATT
-1109 EEKEAAKQQVQT
+1109 EEKTAAKQQVQT

-1169 KANERKTAIAQTQDI
+1169 KANERKAAIAQTQEI
-1184 TAEEIAAANADV
+1184 TAEEIAAANANV
-1196 DNAVTQANSNIEAAN
+1196 DNAVTEANNHIETAN
-1211 SQNDVDQAKTTGE
+1211 SQNEVDQAKTTGE
-1224 TSIDQVTPTV
+1224 ASIDQVTPTV
-1234 NKKVTARNEIT
+1234 NKKATARNEIT
-1245 AILNNKLQEIQ
+1245 TILNNKLQAIQ

-1269 DAEANTENGKANQA
+1269 ETEANTENAKANQA
-1283 ISAAITNAQ
+1283 ITAATTNAE
-1292 VDEAKANAEAAINAV
+1292 VDEAKTNA
-1307 TPKVVKKQAAKDEI
+1307 
-1321 DQLQATQTNVINN
+1321 
-1334 DQNATTE
+1334 
-1341 EKEAA
+1341 EAA

-1366 DNGVDQAKDAGKNS
+1366 NNGVDTAKDAGKNS

-1385 PATAVKL
+1385 PATAVKS
-1392 NAKNDV
+1392 NAKNEV

-1418 EKNAAKDLVLKAKEK
+1418 EKNAAKDLVSKAKEK
-1433 AYLDILNAQTT
+1433 AYQDILNAQTT
-1444 NDVTQIKDQAVTDIQ
+1444 NDVTQIKDQAVADIQ

-1479 NEQKALI
+1479 KEQKALI

-1513 NIENAQSID
+1513 NIENAKSID
-1522 DVNTAKENAIQA
+1522 DVNTAKDNAIQA

-1553 TEMQNKITEILSDN
+1553 NEMQNKITEILNDN

-1579 PVRATYEEGLN
+1579 PVRAAYEEGLN
-1590 NINTA
+1590 NINAAT
-1595 NTTGDVTTAKD
+1595 TTGDVTTAKD

-1627 ALDQAAADR
+1627 ELDQAAADK

-1662 NQAKTNVDQSSTNEY
+1662 NQAKTNIDQSSTNEY

-1788 QKKNNISADTNA
+1788 QKKNNILADTNA

-1821 SINNGVDNGDVDDA
+1821 SINNGVDNSDVDDA
-1835 LTQGKAAIDA
+1835 LTQGKATIDA
-1845 IQVDATVKPKANQA
+1845 VQVDATVKPKANQA
-1859 IEVKAEDT
+1859 IDAKAQET

-1879 EEKTEALAMI
+1879 EEKTAALATI

-1997 KAQRINPEVK
+1997 KAQRINPVVK

-2025 KNADADASAK
+2025 ENADASAK

-2058 NAEVAELQNVT
+2058 NTEVDELQNVT
-2069 IPAIEAIVPQNDPDA
+2069 IPAIEAIVPQKDPNV
-2084 NDTNNGIDNNDA
+2084 NDTNSGSDNNDA

-2108 TGQPNVSE
+2108 TGQPNVTES
-2116 TTDNGKADASPTT
+2116 TDNANADTSSTT
-2129 PNNSDAATGE
+2129 TNNHNDAATGG
-2139 TTATSATD
+2139 TTATSTDNSATG
-2147 DANDKPQANNN
+2147 NGTSDK
-2158 SSVDASTNSPTM
+2158 S
-2170 DNDVTS
+2170 
-2176 KPEVESTNNGTTDK
+2176 EVESTNNGTTDK
-2190 PVTETDNATPAES
+2190 SATETDNATPAES
-2203 TTNNNSTTTATNEN
+2203 ARNNNSTTATNEN
-2217 APTGSTATAPTTAST
+2217 APTGSTATVPTTNAST
-2232 EAASSADSK
+2232 GAASSADSK

-2265 GKVAQPKSENKAKAE
+2265 GKVAQPKSENKAKDE

-2303 ITEPNVPSNT
+2303 ITEPKVPSNT
-2313 SKDKEESTTN
+2313 EKDKKESTTN

-2339 EADKSP
+2339 EADKSEGNV
-2345 SKADTEVSN
+2345 DTDVSN

-2359 ASSEAKDKMTSTN
+2359 KPSEAKDKATSTED
-2372 VSQKDDTA
+2372 SQKADMATSDKKDNQAAIGA
-2380 TADTNDTQTSVG
+2380 TADV
-2392 PVANNKAKDMQTND
+2392 
-2406 TQKSVGSVANN
+2406 NN

-2440 QDMLNVTKPE
+2440 QDMLKVTNTDKHQA
-2450 ENKVKTKSAQ
+2450 KATSAQ
-2460 QGKVNKPKQQ
+2460 QGKENKAKQQ

-2483 DLPYA
+2483 DLPYV

>member
-21 ALIATVTFISI
+21 ALIATVTFIST

-53 ADANAQPN
+53 ADANTQPN

-69 PAAQPAAP
+69 PTAQPAAP

-87 ANQGGQANPAGGTAQ
+87 ANQGGQANPAGG
-102 PAGGAAQPAAG
+102 AAQPN
-113 TAQPAGQ
+113 TQPAGQ

-144 GQGNNQATPANQTQ
+144 GQGNNQATPNNNATPANQTQ

-163 AAAQPAA
+163 AAAQP
-170 PVAANA
+170 AANA

-394 NNKEYTINTEIGNN
+394 NNKEFTINTEIGNN

-413 SLKSDQFKYEVTLP
+413 SLKADQFKYEVTLP

-569 NKLKQQADTIL
+569 NKLKQQADNIL

-590 NRASQTDIDG
+590 NRASQAAIDG

-736 GAATTNAQVEAIKT
+736 DAATTNAQVEAIKT
-750 KAINDINQTTPA
+750 KAINDINQTAPA

-811 AIETTMTA
+811 AIEATTTA

-843 MDAYNEVKQAATAR
+843 MDAYNDVKQAATAR
-857 KAQNATVSNATNE
+857 KAQNATVLNATNE

-967 DTANSNSEVATAKD
+967 DAANTNSDVTTAKD
-981 NGIAAINQVQAATTK
+981 NSIAAINQVQAATTK

-1031 KVDQAVVTANADI
+1031 KVDQAVVTANTDI

-1050 ADIDNAAANADVD
+1050 TDVD

-1084 AAKQAIADK
+1084 TAKQAIADK

-1101 NANNGSTT
+1101 DAYNGATT
-1109 EEKEAAKQQVQT
+1109 EEKAAAKQQVQT

-1127 TAIDGA
+1127 AAIDGA

-1157 TTKDDAKQAIAT
+1157 TTKDDAKQAITT
-1169 KANERKTAIAQTQDI
+1169 KANERKAAIAQTQDI

-1234 NKKVTARNEIT
+1234 NKKATARNEIT
-1245 AILNNKLQEIQ
+1245 TILNNKLQAIQ

-1283 ISAAITNAQ
+1283 ISAATTNAQ
-1292 VDEAKANAEAAINAV
+1292 VDEAKANAEVAINAV

-1321 DQLQATQTNVINN
+1321 DQLQVAQTSVINN
-1334 DQNATTE
+1334 DQNATNE

-1385 PATAVKL
+1385 PATAVKS
-1392 NAKNDV
+1392 NAKNEV

-1433 AYLDILNAQTT
+1433 AYQDILNAQTT
-1444 NDVTQIKDQAVTDIQ
+1444 NDVTQIKDQAVADVQ

-1522 DVNTAKENAIQA
+1522 DVNTAKDNAIQA

-1648 QEINDAKQEVDAAL
+1648 QEINDAKQEVDATL

-1698 KKDALAKIADAY
+1698 KKDALAKIEAAY
-1710 NAKVNEADNSNASTS
+1710 NSKVNEADNSNASTS

-1775 KESATTDLYAYAD
+1775 KETATTDLYAYAD

-1859 IEVKAEDT
+1859 IEAKAEDT
-1867 KESIDQSDQLTA
+1867 KESIDHSDQLTA

-1889 KQITDQAKQG
+1889 KQITDQAKKG
-1899 ITDATTTA
+1899 INDATTTA

-2025 KNADADASAK
+2025 KNADASAK

-2048 FADKLDKTQT
+2048 FADNLDKTQT

-2084 NDTNNGIDNNDA
+2084 NDTNNGTDNNDA

-2139 TTATSATD
+2139 TTATSTNNPSTD
-2147 DANDKPQANNN
+2147 DANNKPTANNN
-2158 SSVDASTNSPTM
+2158 SSVDASTDNSATGNGTI
-2170 DNDVTS
+2170 D

-2190 PVTETDNATPAES
+2190 PATETDNVTPAES
-2203 TTNNNSTTTATNEN
+2203 TTNNNSTTATNEN

-2241 DNASVNDSK
+2241 DNAFVNDSK

-2265 GKVAQPKSENKAKAE
+2265 GMVVQPKSENKAKAE

-2303 ITEPNVPSNT
+2303 ITEPKVPSNT

-2323 QTDAGQLK
+2323 QTDAGHLK

-2339 EADKSP
+2339 EVDKSEGNV
-2345 SKADTEVSN
+2345 DTDVSN

-2359 ASSEAKDKMTSTN
+2359 KPSEAKDKATSTED
-2372 VSQKDDTA
+2372 SQKADMA
-2380 TADTNDTQTSVG
+2380 TADT
-2392 PVANNKAKDMQTND
+2392 KDNQAAIGATAD
-2406 TQKSVGSVANN
+2406 VNN

-2425 NASPATVSNGSNSAN
+2425 NASPATVSNGSNSTN
-2440 QDMLNVTKPE
+2440 QDMLNVTKTE
-2450 ENKVKTKSAQ
+2450 EKKANVKSAQ

>member
-21 ALIATVTFISI
+21 ALIATVTFIST

-53 ADANAQPN
+53 ADANTQPN

-69 PAAQPAAP
+69 PTAQPAAP
-77 ANQGQPAAQP
+77 ANQGQPAVQP
-87 ANQGGQANPAGGTAQ
+87 ANQGGQANPAGG
-102 PAGGAAQPAAG
+102 AAQPN
-113 TAQPAGQ
+113 TQPAGQ

-133 PGNQAAPANQA
+133 PGNQATPANQA
-144 GQGNNQATPANQTQ
+144 GQGNNQATPNNNATPANQTQ

-253 RGNVA
+253 KGNVA

-413 SLKSDQFKYEVTLP
+413 SLKADQFKYEVTLP

-590 NRASQTDIDG
+590 NRASQADIDG

-736 GAATTNAQVEAIKT
+736 DAATTNAQVEAIKT

-811 AIETTMTA
+811 AIEATTTA

-835 ITDSTQTK
+835 ITDSTQIK

-870 EVAEADAAVEAAQK
+870 EVAEADAAVDAAQK

-902 KSKVLDKINA
+902 KSKVIDKINA

-967 DTANSNSEVATAKD
+967 DAANTNSDVTTAKD

-1044 DNAAAN
+1044 DNATAN
-1050 ADIDNAAANADVD
+1050 TDVD

-1084 AAKQAIADK
+1084 QAKQAIADK

-1101 NANNGSTT
+1101 DANNGSTT
-1109 EEKEAAKQQVQT
+1109 EEKTAAKQQVQT

-1127 TAIDGA
+1127 AAIDAA
-1133 HSNAEVEA
+1133 HTNAEVEA

-1184 TAEEIAAANADV
+1184 TAEEIAAANVNV
-1196 DNAVTQANSNIEAAN
+1196 DNAVTEANSNIEAAN

-1224 TSIDQVTPTV
+1224 NSIDQVTPTV
-1234 NKKVTARNEIT
+1234 NKKATARNEIT

-1283 ISAAITNAQ
+1283 ISAATTNAQ

-1307 TPKVVKKQAAKDEI
+1307 TPKVVKKKAAKDEI

-1385 PATAVKL
+1385 PATAVKS

-1433 AYLDILNAQTT
+1433 AYQDILNAQTT
-1444 NDVTQIKDQAVTDIQ
+1444 NDVTQIKDQAVADIQ

-1522 DVNTAKENAIQA
+1522 DVNTAKDNAIQA

-1553 TEMQNKITEILSDN
+1553 TEMQNKITEILN
-1567 TTTNEEKGKDIE
+1567 NNETTNEEKGNDIG
-1579 PVRATYEEGLN
+1579 PVRAAYEEGLN
-1590 NINTA
+1590 NINAAT
-1595 NTTGDVTTAKD
+1595 TTGDVTTAKD

-1612 QQLHANPVKKPAGKT
+1612 QQLHANPVKKPAGKKE
-1627 ALDQAAADR
+1627 LDQAAADK

-1648 QEINDAKQEVDAAL
+1648 QEINDAKQEVDTEL

-1698 KKDALAKIADAY
+1698 KKDALAKIEDAY

-1788 QKKNNISADTNA
+1788 QKKNNISAGTNA

-2025 KNADADASAK
+2025 KNADASAK

-2313 SKDKEESTTN
+2313 SKDKEESTSN

-2331 SETNVASN
+2331 SETKVASN

-2392 PVANNKAKDMQTND
+2392 PVANNKA
-2406 TQKSVGSVANN
+2406 
-2417 KATQNDGA
+2417 TQNDGA

-2450 ENKVKTKSAQ
+2450 ENKANAKSAQ
-2460 QGKVNKPKQQ
+2460 QGKVNKAKQQ

>member
-21 ALIATVTFISI
+21 ALIATVTFIST

-53 ADANAQPN
+53 ADANTQPN

-69 PAAQPAAP
+69 PAAQPA
-77 ANQGQPAAQP
+77 
-87 ANQGGQANPAGGTAQ
+87 NQGGQANPAGG
-102 PAGGAAQPAAG
+102 AAQPN
-113 TAQPAGQ
+113 TQPAGQ

-133 PGNQAAPANQA
+133 PG
-144 GQGNNQATPANQTQ
+144 NQATPANQTQ

-253 RGNVA
+253 KGNVA

-413 SLKSDQFKYEVTLP
+413 SLKADQFKYEVTLP

-590 NRASQTDIDG
+590 NRASQADIDG

-726 KIETKAIKDI
+726 KI
-736 GAATTNAQVEAIKT
+736 KT
-750 KAINDINQTTPA
+750 KAINDINQTAPA

-811 AIETTMTA
+811 AIEATTTA

-945 TEEKQAAYTELDT
+945 TEEKQAAYTELDA

-967 DTANSNSEVATAKD
+967 DAANTNSDVTTAKD

-1031 KVDQAVVTANADI
+1031 KVDQVVVT
-1044 DNAAAN
+1044 AN

-1084 AAKQAIADK
+1084 TAKQAIADK

-1101 NANNGSTT
+1101 DANNGATT

-1121 EKTTAD
+1121 EKTAAD
-1127 TAIDGA
+1127 AAIDAA
-1133 HSNAEVEA
+1133 HSNVEVEA

-1157 TTKDDAKQAIAT
+1157 TTKDNAKQAIAT

-1234 NKKVTARNEIT
+1234 NKKATARNEIT
-1245 AILNNKLQEIQ
+1245 AILNNKLQAIQ
-1256 ATPDATDEEKQAA
+1256 ATPDATNEEKQAA
-1269 DAEANTENGKANQA
+1269 DAEANTENGKAIQA
-1283 ISAAITNAQ
+1283 IAAATTNAD

-1334 DQNATTE
+1334 DQNATNE

-1385 PATAVKL
+1385 PATAVKS

-1433 AYLDILNAQTT
+1433 AYQDILNAQTT
-1444 NDVTQIKDQAVTDIQ
+1444 NDVTQIKDQAVADIQ

-1522 DVNTAKENAIQA
+1522 DVNTAKDNAIQA

-1553 TEMQNKITEILSDN
+1553 TEMQNKITEILN
-1567 TTTNEEKGKDIE
+1567 NNETTNEEKGNDIG
-1579 PVRATYEEGLN
+1579 PVRAAYEEGLN
-1590 NINTA
+1590 NINAATTTA
-1595 NTTGDVTTAKD
+1595 DVTTAKD

-1612 QQLHANPVKKPAGKT
+1612 QQLHANPVKKPAGKKE
-1627 ALDQAAADR
+1627 LDQAAADK

-1648 QEINDAKQEVDAAL
+1648 QEIDTEL

-1997 KAQRINPEVK
+1997 KAQRINPVVK

-2058 NAEVAELQNVT
+2058 NTEVAELQNVT

-2084 NDTNNGIDNNDA
+2084 NDTNNGTDNNDA

-2139 TTATSATD
+2139 TTVTSATD
-2147 DANDKPQANNN
+2147 DAKDKPQANNN
-2158 SSVDASTNSPTM
+2158 SSADASTNSPTM

-2176 KPEVESTNNGTTDK
+2176 KPKVESTNNGTTDK

-2217 APTGSTATAPTTAST
+2217 APTGSTTTAPTTAST

-2313 SKDKEESTTN
+2313 SKDKEESTSN
-2323 QTDAGQLK
+2323 QTDAGQPK

-2392 PVANNKAKDMQTND
+2392 PDANNKAMQN
-2406 TQKSVGSVANN
+2406 G
-2417 KATQNDGA
+2417 GA
-2425 NASPATVSNGSNSAN
+2425 NASSATVSNGSHSMH
-2440 QDMLNVTKPE
+2440 QDMLKVT
-2450 ENKVKTKSAQ
+2450 NTDDHQAKTKSAQ

>member
-21 ALIATVTFISI
+21 ALIATVTFIST

-53 ADANAQPN
+53 ADANTQPN

-69 PAAQPAAP
+69 PAAQPA
-77 ANQGQPAAQP
+77 
-87 ANQGGQANPAGGTAQ
+87 NQGGQANPAGG
-102 PAGGAAQPAAG
+102 AAQPN
-113 TAQPAGQ
+113 TQPAGQ

-133 PGNQAAPANQA
+133 PGNQA
-144 GQGNNQATPANQTQ
+144 TPANQTQ

-163 AAAQPAA
+163 TAAQPAA

-253 RGNVA
+253 KGNVA

-413 SLKSDQFKYEVTLP
+413 SLKADQFKYEVTLP

-590 NRASQTDIDG
+590 NRASQADIDG

-736 GAATTNAQVEAIKT
+736 DAATTNAQVEAIKT
-750 KAINDINQTTPA
+750 KAINDINQTAPA

-811 AIETTMTA
+811 AIEATTTA

-945 TEEKQAAYTELDT
+945 TEEKQAA
-958 KKQEARTNL
+958 
-967 DTANSNSEVATAKD
+967 
-981 NGIAAINQVQAATTK
+981 
-996 KSDAKAEIAQ
+996 
-1006 KASERKTAIEAM
+1006 
-1018 NDSTTEEQQAAKD
+1018 KD
-1031 KVDQAVVTANADI
+1031 KVDQVVVT
-1044 DNAAAN
+1044 AN

-1084 AAKQAIADK
+1084 TAKQAIADK

-1101 NANNGSTT
+1101 DANNGATT

-1121 EKTTAD
+1121 EKTAAD
-1127 TAIDGA
+1127 AAIDAA
-1133 HSNAEVEA
+1133 HSNVEVEA

-1157 TTKDDAKQAIAT
+1157 TTKDNAKQAIAT

-1234 NKKVTARNEIT
+1234 NKKATARNEIT
-1245 AILNNKLQEIQ
+1245 AILNNKLQAIQ
-1256 ATPDATDEEKQAA
+1256 ATPDATNEEKQAA
-1269 DAEANTENGKANQA
+1269 DAEANTENGKAIQA
-1283 ISAAITNAQ
+1283 IAAATTNAD

-1334 DQNATTE
+1334 DQNATNE

-1385 PATAVKL
+1385 PATAVKS

-1433 AYLDILNAQTT
+1433 AYQDILNAQTT
-1444 NDVTQIKDQAVTDIQ
+1444 NDVTQIKDQAVADIQ

-1522 DVNTAKENAIQA
+1522 DVNTAKDNAIQA

-1553 TEMQNKITEILSDN
+1553 TEMQNKITEILN
-1567 TTTNEEKGKDIE
+1567 NNETTNEEKGNDIG
-1579 PVRATYEEGLN
+1579 PVRAAYEEGLN
-1590 NINTA
+1590 NINAATTTA
-1595 NTTGDVTTAKD
+1595 DVTTAKD

-1612 QQLHANPVKKPAGKT
+1612 QQLHANPVKKPAGKKE
-1627 ALDQAAADR
+1627 LDQAAADK

-1648 QEINDAKQEVDAAL
+1648 QEINDAKQEIDTEL

-1997 KAQRINPEVK
+1997 KAQRINPVVK

-2058 NAEVAELQNVT
+2058 NTEVAELQNVT

-2084 NDTNNGIDNNDA
+2084 NDTNNGTDNNDA

-2139 TTATSATD
+2139 TTVTSATD
-2147 DANDKPQANNN
+2147 DAKDKPQANNN
-2158 SSVDASTNSPTM
+2158 SSADASTNSPTM

-2176 KPEVESTNNGTTDK
+2176 KPKVESTNNGTTDK

-2217 APTGSTATAPTTAST
+2217 APTGSTTTAPTTAST

-2313 SKDKEESTTN
+2313 SKDKEESTSN
-2323 QTDAGQLK
+2323 QTDAGQPK

-2359 ASSEAKDKMTSTN
+2359 ASCD
-2372 VSQKDDTA
+2372 
-2380 TADTNDTQTSVG
+2380 
-2392 PVANNKAKDMQTND
+2392 
-2406 TQKSVGSVANN
+2406 
-2417 KATQNDGA
+2417 
-2425 NASPATVSNGSNSAN
+2425 
-2440 QDMLNVTKPE
+2440 
-2450 ENKVKTKSAQ
+2450 
-2460 QGKVNKPKQQ
+2460 
-2470 AKTLPDTGMSHND
+2470 
-2483 DLPYA
+2483 
-2488 ELALGAGMA
+2488 
-2497 FLIRRFTKKDQ
+2497 
-2508 QTEE
+2508 

>member
-1 MNLFRQQKFSIRKF
+1 MQSQK
-15 NVGIFS
+15 
-21 ALIATVTFISI
+21 L
-32 NPTTAS
+32 
-38 AAEQNQPAQNQPAQP
+38 
-53 ADANAQPN
+53 
-61 ANAGAQAN
+61 
-69 PAAQPAAP
+69 
-77 ANQGQPAAQP
+77 
-87 ANQGGQANPAGGTAQ
+87 
-102 PAGGAAQPAAG
+102 
-113 TAQPAGQ
+113 
-120 GNQADPNNAAQAQ
+120 
-133 PGNQAAPANQA
+133 
-144 GQGNNQATPANQTQ
+144 
-158 PANAP
+158 
-163 AAAQPAA
+163 
-170 PVAANA
+170 
-176 QTQDPNASNTGE
+176 
-188 GSINTTLTFDDP
+188 
-200 AISTDENRQD
+200 
-210 PTVTVTD
+210 
-217 KVNGY
+217 
-222 SLINN
+222 
-227 GKIGFVNSEL
+227 
-237 RRSDMFDK
+237 
-245 NNPQNYQA
+245 
-253 RGNVA
+253 
-258 ALGRVNA
+258 
-265 NDSTDHGNF
+265 
-274 NGISKTV
+274 
-281 NVKPDSELIINFTT
+281 
-295 MQTNSKQ
+295 
-302 GATNLVIKD
+302 
-311 AKKNTELAT
+311 
-320 VNVAKTGTAH
+320 
-330 LFKVPTDADR
+330 
-340 LDLQFIPDNTA
+340 
-351 VADASRITTNK
+351 
-362 DGYKYYSFIDNVG
+362 
-375 LFSGS
+375 
-380 HLYVKN
+380 
-386 RDLAPKAT
+386 
-394 NNKEYTINTEIGNN
+394 
-408 GNFGA
+408 
-413 SLKSDQFKYEVTLP
+413 
-427 QGVTYVN
+427 
-434 DSLTTTFPNGNEDST
+434 
-449 VLKNMTVNYDQNANK
+449 
-464 VTFTSQ
+464 
-470 GVTTARGTHTKEV
+470 
-483 LFPDKSLKLSYKVN
+483 
-497 VANIDTPKNID
+497 
-508 FNEKLTYRT
+508 
-517 ASDVVI
+517 
-523 NNAQPE
+523 
-529 VTLTA
+529 
-534 DPFSVAVEM
+534 
-543 NKDALQQQVNSQVDN
+543 
-558 SHYTTASIAEY
+558 
-569 NKLKQQADTIL
+569 
-580 NEDANHVETA
+580 
-590 NRASQTDIDG
+590 
-600 LVTKLQAALIDNQA
+600 
-614 AIAELDAK
+614 
-622 AQEKVTA
+622 
-629 AQQSKKVTQD
+629 
-639 EVAALVTKI
+639 
-648 NNDKNNAIAEINKQ
+648 INKQ
-662 TTSQGVT
+662 QHKVSQLK
-669 TEKDNGIAVLEQ
+669 KDNGIAVLEQ

-736 GAATTNAQVEAIKT
+736 DAATTNAQVEAIKT
-750 KAINDINQTTPA
+750 KAINDINQTAPA

-811 AIETTMTA
+811 AIEATTTA
-819 QDLERV
+819 QDLDRV
-825 KNEEISKIEN
+825 KNEEIFKIEN

-857 KAQNATVSNATNE
+857 KAQNATVSNATDE
-870 EVAEADAAVEAAQK
+870 EVAEADAAVDAAQTE
-884 QGLHDIQVV
+884 GLHDIQVV

-902 KSKVLDKINA
+902 KAKVLDKINA
-912 IQTQAKVKP
+912 IQTQARVKP
-921 AADTEVENA
+921 AADREVDNA

-939 NSNAST
+939 NSNTST
-945 TEEKQAAYTELDT
+945 TEEKEAAYTQLDA

-967 DTANSNSEVATAKD
+967 DAANTNSAVTTAKD

-1031 KVDQAVVTANADI
+1031 KVDQAVVNANADI

-1050 ADIDNAAANADVD
+1050 NDVD

-1084 AAKQAIADK
+1084 QAKQAIADK

-1101 NANNGSTT
+1101 DANNGATT
-1109 EEKEAAKQQVQT
+1109 EEKTAAKQQVQT

-1169 KANERKTAIAQTQDI
+1169 KANERKAAIAQTQEI
-1184 TAEEIAAANADV
+1184 TAEEIAAANANV
-1196 DNAVTQANSNIEAAN
+1196 DNAVTEANNHIETAN
-1211 SQNDVDQAKTTGE
+1211 SQNEVDQAKTTGE
-1224 TSIDQVTPTV
+1224 ASIDQVTPTV
-1234 NKKVTARNEIT
+1234 NKKATARNEIT
-1245 AILNNKLQEIQ
+1245 TILNNKLQAIQ

-1269 DAEANTENGKANQA
+1269 ETEANTENAKANQA
-1283 ISAAITNAQ
+1283 ITAATTNAE
-1292 VDEAKANAEAAINAV
+1292 VDEAKTNAEAAINAV
-1307 TPKVVKKQAAKDEI
+1307 TPKVMKKQAAKDEI
-1321 DQLQATQTNVINN
+1321 DQLQAAQTAVINN
-1334 DQNATTE
+1334 DQNATNE

-1366 DNGVDQAKDAGKNS
+1366 NNGVDTAKDAGKNS

-1385 PATAVKL
+1385 PATAVKS
-1392 NAKNDV
+1392 NAKNEV

-1418 EKNAAKDLVLKAKEK
+1418 EKNAAKDLVSKAKEK
-1433 AYLDILNAQTT
+1433 AYQDILNAQTT
-1444 NDVTQIKDQAVTDIQ
+1444 NDVTQIKDQAVADIQ

-1479 NEQKALI
+1479 KEQKALI

-1513 NIENAQSID
+1513 NIENAKSID
-1522 DVNTAKENAIQA
+1522 DVNTAKDNAIQA

-1553 TEMQNKITEILSDN
+1553 NEMQNKITEILNDN

-1579 PVRATYEEGLN
+1579 PVRAAYEEGLN
-1590 NINTA
+1590 NINAAT
-1595 NTTGDVTTAKD
+1595 TTGDVTTAKD

-1627 ALDQAAADR
+1627 ELDQAAADK

-1662 NQAKTNVDQSSTNEY
+1662 NQAKTNIDQSSTNEY

-1788 QKKNNISADTNA
+1788 QKKNNILADTNA

-1821 SINNGVDNGDVDDA
+1821 SINNGVDNSDVDDA
-1835 LTQGKAAIDA
+1835 LTQGKATIDA
-1845 IQVDATVKPKANQA
+1845 VQVDATVKPKANQA
-1859 IEVKAEDT
+1859 IDAKAQET

-1879 EEKTEALAMI
+1879 EEKTAALATI

-1997 KAQRINPEVK
+1997 KAQRINPVVK

-2025 KNADADASAK
+2025 ENADASAK

-2058 NAEVAELQNVT
+2058 NTEVDELQNVT
-2069 IPAIEAIVPQNDPDA
+2069 IPAIEAIVPQKDPNA
-2084 NDTNNGIDNNDA
+2084 NDTNSGSDNNDA

-2108 TGQPNVSE
+2108 TGQPNVTES
-2116 TTDNGKADASPTT
+2116 TDNANADTSSTT
-2129 PNNSDAATGE
+2129 TNNHNDAATGG
-2139 TTATSATD
+2139 TTATSTDNSATG
-2147 DANDKPQANNN
+2147 NGTSDK
-2158 SSVDASTNSPTM
+2158 S
-2170 DNDVTS
+2170 
-2176 KPEVESTNNGTTDK
+2176 EVESTNNGTTDK
-2190 PVTETDNATPAES
+2190 SATETDNATPAES
-2203 TTNNNSTTTATNEN
+2203 ARNNNSTTATNEN
-2217 APTGSTATAPTTAST
+2217 APTGSTATVPTTNAST
-2232 EAASSADSK
+2232 GAASSADSK

-2265 GKVAQPKSENKAKAE
+2265 GKVAQPKSENKAKDE

-2303 ITEPNVPSNT
+2303 ITEPKVPSNT
-2313 SKDKEESTTN
+2313 EKDKKESTTN

-2339 EADKSP
+2339 EADKSEGNV
-2345 SKADTEVSN
+2345 DTDVSN

-2359 ASSEAKDKMTSTN
+2359 KPSEAKDKATSTED
-2372 VSQKDDTA
+2372 SQKADMATSDKKDNQAAIGA
-2380 TADTNDTQTSVG
+2380 TADV
-2392 PVANNKAKDMQTND
+2392 
-2406 TQKSVGSVANN
+2406 NN

-2440 QDMLNVTKPE
+2440 QDMLKVTNTDKHQA
-2450 ENKVKTKSAQ
+2450 KATSAQ
-2460 QGKVNKPKQQ
+2460 QGKENKAKQQ

-2483 DLPYA
+2483 DLPYV

>member
-87 ANQGGQANPAGGTAQ
+87 ANQGGQANPAGGAAQ
-102 PAGGAAQPAAG
+102 PVGGAAQPAAG

-163 AAAQPAA
+163 AAQPAA

-394 NNKEYTINTEIGNN
+394 NNKEFTINTEIGNN

-413 SLKSDQFKYEVTLP
+413 SLKADQFKYEVTLP
-427 QGVTYVN
+427 QGVTYIN

-449 VLKNMTVNYDQNANK
+449 VLKNMTVNYDQTANK

-590 NRASQTDIDG
+590 NRASQADIDG

-614 AIAELDAK
+614 AIAELDTK

-726 KIETKAIKDI
+726 KIETKAIKDVD
-736 GAATTNAQVEAIKT
+736 AATTNAQVEAIKT

-811 AIETTMTA
+811 AIEATTTA

-967 DTANSNSEVATAKD
+967 DAANTNSAVTTAKD

-1018 NDSTTEEQQAAKD
+1018 NDSTTEEQQAAKE
-1031 KVDQAVVTANADI
+1031 KVDQAVLSANADI

-1050 ADIDNAAANADVD
+1050 TDVD

-1084 AAKQAIADK
+1084 QAKQAIADK
-1093 VQAQETAI
+1093 VQAQEKAI
-1101 NANNGSTT
+1101 DANNGSTT
-1109 EEKEAAKQQVQT
+1109 EEKAAAKQQVQT

-1127 TAIDGA
+1127 AAIDAA
-1133 HSNAEVEA
+1133 HTNAEVEA

-1157 TTKDDAKQAIAT
+1157 TTKDNAKEAIAT

-1234 NKKVTARNEIT
+1234 NKKATARNEIT

-1269 DAEANTENGKANQA
+1269 DAEANTENGKAIQA
-1283 ISAAITNAQ
+1283 IAAATTNAQ
-1292 VDEAKANAEAAINAV
+1292 VDEAKTNAEAAINAV
-1307 TPKVVKKQAAKDEI
+1307 TPKVVKKQTAKDEI

-1334 DQNATTE
+1334 DQN
-1341 EKEAA
+1341 
-1346 IQQLATAVT
+1346 
-1355 DAKNNITAATD
+1355 
-1366 DNGVDQAKDAGKNS
+1366 
-1380 IQSTQ
+1380 
-1385 PATAVKL
+1385 
-1392 NAKNDV
+1392 
-1398 DQAVT
+1398 
-1403 TQNQAIDNT
+1403 
-1412 TGATTE
+1412 
-1418 EKNAAKDLVLKAKEK
+1418 
-1433 AYLDILNAQTT
+1433 
-1444 NDVTQIKDQAVTDIQ
+1444 
-1459 GITADTTIKDV
+1459 
-1470 AKDELATKA
+1470 
-1479 NEQKALI
+1479 
-1486 AQTADATTE
+1486 ATTE

-1522 DVNTAKENAIQA
+1522 DVNTAKDNAIQA

-1553 TEMQNKITEILSDN
+1553 TEMQNKITEILN
-1567 TTTNEEKGKDIE
+1567 NNETTNEEKGNDIG
-1579 PVRATYEEGLN
+1579 PVRAAYEEGLN
-1590 NINTA
+1590 NINAAT
-1595 NTTGDVTTAKD
+1595 TTGDVTTAKD

-1612 QQLHANPVKKPAGKT
+1612 QQLHANPVKKPAGKKE
-1627 ALDQAAADR
+1627 LDQAAADK

-1648 QEINDAKQEVDAAL
+1648 QEINDAKQEVDTEL

-1698 KKDALAKIADAY
+1698 KKDALAKIEDAY

-1800 TQDEKQQAIKQ
+1800 TQDEKQ
-1811 VDQNVQTALE
+1811 
-1821 SINNGVDNGDVDDA
+1821 
-1835 LTQGKAAIDA
+1835 
-1845 IQVDATVKPKANQA
+1845 
-1859 IEVKAEDT
+1859 
-1867 KESIDQSDQLTA
+1867 
-1879 EEKTEALAMI
+1879 
-1889 KQITDQAKQG
+1889 
-1899 ITDATTTA
+1899 
-1907 EVEKAKAQ
+1907 
-1915 GLEAFDNIQIDSTEK
+1915 
-1930 QKAIEELET
+1930 
-1939 ALDQIEAGVNVDAD
+1939 
-1953 ATTEEKEAFTNALED
+1953 
-1968 ILSKATEDISDQTTN
+1968 
-1983 AEIATVKNSALEQL
+1983 
-1997 KAQRINPEVK
+1997 
-2007 KNALEAIR
+2007 
-2015 EVVNKQIEII
+2015 
-2025 KNADADASAK
+2025 
-2035 EIARTDLGRYFDR
+2035 
-2048 FADKLDKTQT
+2048 
-2058 NAEVAELQNVT
+2058 
-2069 IPAIEAIVPQNDPDA
+2069 
-2084 NDTNNGIDNNDA
+2084 
-2096 TANSNANATPEN
+2096 
-2108 TGQPNVSE
+2108 
-2116 TTDNGKADASPTT
+2116 
-2129 PNNSDAATGE
+2129 
-2139 TTATSATD
+2139 
-2147 DANDKPQANNN
+2147 
-2158 SSVDASTNSPTM
+2158 
-2170 DNDVTS
+2170 
-2176 KPEVESTNNGTTDK
+2176 
-2190 PVTETDNATPAES
+2190 
-2203 TTNNNSTTTATNEN
+2203 
-2217 APTGSTATAPTTAST
+2217 
-2232 EAASSADSK
+2232 
-2241 DNASVNDSK
+2241 
-2250 QNAEVNNSAESQSTN
+2250 
-2265 GKVAQPKSENKAKAE
+2265 
-2280 KDGRDSTNQSMVES
+2280 
-2294 TTETLPSAD
+2294 
-2303 ITEPNVPSNT
+2303 
-2313 SKDKEESTTN
+2313 
-2323 QTDAGQLK
+2323 
-2331 SETNVASN
+2331 
-2339 EADKSP
+2339 
-2345 SKADTEVSN
+2345 
-2354 KPSTS
+2354 
-2359 ASSEAKDKMTSTN
+2359 
-2372 VSQKDDTA
+2372 
-2380 TADTNDTQTSVG
+2380 
-2392 PVANNKAKDMQTND
+2392 
-2406 TQKSVGSVANN
+2406 
-2417 KATQNDGA
+2417 
-2425 NASPATVSNGSNSAN
+2425 
-2440 QDMLNVTKPE
+2440 
-2450 ENKVKTKSAQ
+2450 
-2460 QGKVNKPKQQ
+2460 
-2470 AKTLPDTGMSHND
+2470 
-2483 DLPYA
+2483 
-2488 ELALGAGMA
+2488 
-2497 FLIRRFTKKDQ
+2497 
-2508 QTEE
+2508 

>member
-21 ALIATVTFISI
+21 ALIATVTFIST

-53 ADANAQPN
+53 ADANTQPN

-69 PAAQPAAP
+69 PTAQPATP

-87 ANQGGQANPAGGTAQ
+87 ASQGGQANPAGG
-102 PAGGAAQPAAG
+102 AAQPN
-113 TAQPAGQ
+113 TQPAGQ

-144 GQGNNQATPANQTQ
+144 GQGNNQATPNNNATPANQTQ

-253 RGNVA
+253 KGNVA

-394 NNKEYTINTEIGNN
+394 NNKEFTINTEIGNN

-413 SLKSDQFKYEVTLP
+413 SLKADQFKYEVTLP

-449 VLKNMTVNYDQNANK
+449 VLKNMTVNYDQTANK

-569 NKLKQQADTIL
+569 NKLKQQADNIL

-590 NRASQTDIDG
+590 NRASQADIDG

-736 GAATTNAQVEAIKT
+736 DAATTNAQVEAIKT
-750 KAINDINQTTPA
+750 KAINDINQTAPA

-811 AIETTMTA
+811 AIEATTTA

-857 KAQNATVSNATNE
+857 KAQNATVSNTTNE

-967 DTANSNSEVATAKD
+967 DTANSNSEVAIAKD

-1050 ADIDNAAANADVD
+1050 ADVD

-1084 AAKQAIADK
+1084 TAKQAIADK

-1101 NANNGSTT
+1101 DANNGATT
-1109 EEKEAAKQQVQT
+1109 EEKTAAKQQVQT
-1121 EKTTAD
+1121 EKTTAE
-1127 TAIDGA
+1127 TAIDAA

-1147 AKIEAIQPAT
+1147 AKIEVIQPAT
-1157 TTKDDAKQAIAT
+1157 TTKDDAKQAITT

-1184 TAEEIAAANADV
+1184 TAEEIAAANTDV

-1224 TSIDQVTPTV
+1224 ASIDQVTPTV
-1234 NKKVTARNEIT
+1234 NKKATARNEIT
-1245 AILNNKLQEIQ
+1245 TILNNKLQEIQ

-1283 ISAAITNAQ
+1283 ISAATTNAQ

-1321 DQLQATQTNVINN
+1321 DQLQVAQTSVINN
-1334 DQNATTE
+1334 DQNATNE

-1366 DNGVDQAKDAGKNS
+1366 DNGVDTAKDAGKNS

-1385 PATAVKL
+1385 PATAVKS
-1392 NAKNDV
+1392 NAKNEI

-1412 TGATTE
+1412 TG
-1418 EKNAAKDLVLKAKEK
+1418 
-1433 AYLDILNAQTT
+1433 
-1444 NDVTQIKDQAVTDIQ
+1444 
-1459 GITADTTIKDV
+1459 
-1470 AKDELATKA
+1470 
-1479 NEQKALI
+1479 
-1486 AQTADATTE
+1486 
-1495 EKEQANQQVDAQ
+1495 
-1507 LTQGNQ
+1507 
-1513 NIENAQSID
+1513 
-1522 DVNTAKENAIQA
+1522 
-1534 IDPIQA
+1534 
-1540 STDVKTNARAELL
+1540 
-1553 TEMQNKITEILSDN
+1553 
-1567 TTTNEEKGKDIE
+1567 
-1579 PVRATYEEGLN
+1579 
-1590 NINTA
+1590 
-1595 NTTGDVTTAKD
+1595 
-1606 TAVQKV
+1606 
-1612 QQLHANPVKKPAGKT
+1612 
-1627 ALDQAAADR
+1627 
-1636 KTQIEQTPNASQ
+1636 
-1648 QEINDAKQEVDAAL
+1648 
-1662 NQAKTNVDQSSTNEY
+1662 
-1677 VDNAVKEGK
+1677 
-1686 AKINAVKTFSEY
+1686 
-1698 KKDALAKIADAY
+1698 
-1710 NAKVNEADNSNASTS
+1710 
-1725 SEIAEAKQKLAEL
+1725 
-1738 KQTADQ
+1738 
-1744 NVNQATSKDDIEVQ
+1744 
-1758 IHNDL
+1758 
-1763 DNINDYTIPTGK
+1763 
-1775 KESATTDLYAYAD
+1775 
-1788 QKKNNISADTNA
+1788 
-1800 TQDEKQQAIKQ
+1800 
-1811 VDQNVQTALE
+1811 
-1821 SINNGVDNGDVDDA
+1821 
-1835 LTQGKAAIDA
+1835 
-1845 IQVDATVKPKANQA
+1845 
-1859 IEVKAEDT
+1859 
-1867 KESIDQSDQLTA
+1867 
-1879 EEKTEALAMI
+1879 
-1889 KQITDQAKQG
+1889 
-1899 ITDATTTA
+1899 
-1907 EVEKAKAQ
+1907 
-1915 GLEAFDNIQIDSTEK
+1915 
-1930 QKAIEELET
+1930 
-1939 ALDQIEAGVNVDAD
+1939 

-1983 AEIATVKNSALEQL
+1983 AEIATVKNSTLEQL
-1997 KAQRINPEVK
+1997 KAQRINPVVK

-2058 NAEVAELQNVT
+2058 NTEVAELQNVT
-2069 IPAIEAIVPQNDPDA
+2069 IPAIEAIVPQNDPNA
-2084 NDTNNGIDNNDA
+2084 NATNSGSDNNDA

-2139 TTATSATD
+2139 TTATD
-2147 DANDKPQANNN
+2147 DANNKPTANNN
-2158 SSVDASTNSPTM
+2158 SSVDASTDNSATGNGTT
-2170 DNDVTS
+2170 D

-2190 PVTETDNATPAES
+2190 PATETDNATPAES
-2203 TTNNNSTTTATNEN
+2203 TTNNNSTTATNEN
-2217 APTGSTATAPTTAST
+2217 APTGSTATAPTTNAST
-2232 EAASSADSK
+2232 GAASSADSK

-2303 ITEPNVPSNT
+2303 ITEPKVSSNT

-2323 QTDAGQLK
+2323 QTDAEQHK

-2339 EADKSP
+2339 EADKSS

-2354 KPSTS
+2354 KTSTS
-2359 ASSEAKDKMTSTN
+2359 ASSEAKDKMTSTED
-2372 VSQKDDTA
+2372 SQKADMA
-2380 TADTNDTQTSVG
+2380 TTDTNDTQKSVDSA
-2392 PVANNKAKDMQTND
+2392 ANNKAKDMQTND
-2406 TQKSVGSVANN
+2406 M
-2417 KATQNDGA
+2417 KA
-2425 NASPATVSNGSNSAN
+2425 SLATVSNGSNSAN
-2440 QDMLNVTKPE
+2440 QDMLNVTKTE
-2450 ENKVKTKSAQ
+2450 ENKANAKSAQ

>member
-1 MNLFRQQKFSIRKF
+1 
-15 NVGIFS
+15 
-21 ALIATVTFISI
+21 
-32 NPTTAS
+32 
-38 AAEQNQPAQNQPAQP
+38 
-53 ADANAQPN
+53 
-61 ANAGAQAN
+61 
-69 PAAQPAAP
+69 
-77 ANQGQPAAQP
+77 
-87 ANQGGQANPAGGTAQ
+87 
-102 PAGGAAQPAAG
+102 
-113 TAQPAGQ
+113 
-120 GNQADPNNAAQAQ
+120 
-133 PGNQAAPANQA
+133 
-144 GQGNNQATPANQTQ
+144 
-158 PANAP
+158 
-163 AAAQPAA
+163 
-170 PVAANA
+170 
-176 QTQDPNASNTGE
+176 
-188 GSINTTLTFDDP
+188 
-200 AISTDENRQD
+200 
-210 PTVTVTD
+210 
-217 KVNGY
+217 
-222 SLINN
+222 
-227 GKIGFVNSEL
+227 
-237 RRSDMFDK
+237 MFDK

-340 LDLQFIPDNTA
+340 LDLEFIPDNTA

-413 SLKSDQFKYEVTLP
+413 SLKADQFKYEVTLP

-543 NKDALQQQVNSQVDN
+543 NKDALQQQVNSQVDD

-590 NRASQTDIDG
+590 NRASQADIDG

-614 AIAELDAK
+614 AISELDAK

-662 TTSQGVT
+662 TTAQGVT

-736 GAATTNAQVEAIKT
+736 DAATTNAQVEAIKT
-750 KAINDINQTTPA
+750 KAINDINQTAPA

-811 AIETTMTA
+811 AIEATTTA
-819 QDLERV
+819 QDLDRV
-825 KNEEISKIEN
+825 KNEEIFKIEN

-857 KAQNATVSNATNE
+857 KAQNATVSNATDE
-870 EVAEADAAVEAAQK
+870 EVAEADAAVDAAQTE
-884 QGLHDIQVV
+884 GLHDIQVV

-902 KSKVLDKINA
+902 KAKVLDKINA
-912 IQTQAKVKP
+912 IQTQARVKP
-921 AADTEVENA
+921 AADREVDNA

-939 NSNAST
+939 NSNTST
-945 TEEKQAAYTELDT
+945 TEEKEAAYTQLDA

-967 DTANSNSEVATAKD
+967 DAANTNSAVTTAKD

-1031 KVDQAVVTANADI
+1031 KVDQAVVNANADI

-1050 ADIDNAAANADVD
+1050 NDVD

-1078 DANVKP
+1078 DANVKHQ
-1084 AAKQAIADK
+1084 AKQAIADK

-1101 NANNGSTT
+1101 DANNGATT
-1109 EEKEAAKQQVQT
+1109 EEKTAAKQQVQT

-1169 KANERKTAIAQTQDI
+1169 KANERKAAIAQTQEI
-1184 TAEEIAAANADV
+1184 TAEEIAAANANVDNANV
-1196 DNAVTQANSNIEAAN
+1196 DNAVTEANNHIETAN
-1211 SQNDVDQAKTTGE
+1211 SQNEVDQAKTTGE
-1224 TSIDQVTPTV
+1224 ASIDQVTPTV
-1234 NKKVTARNEIT
+1234 NKKATARNEIT
-1245 AILNNKLQEIQ
+1245 TILNNKLQAIQ

-1269 DAEANTENGKANQA
+1269 ETEANTENAKANQA
-1283 ISAAITNAQ
+1283 ITAATTNAE
-1292 VDEAKANAEAAINAV
+1292 VDEAKTNAEAAINAV
-1307 TPKVVKKQAAKDEI
+1307 TPKVMKKQAAKDEI
-1321 DQLQATQTNVINN
+1321 DQLQAAQTAVINN
-1334 DQNATTE
+1334 DQNATNE

-1366 DNGVDQAKDAGKNS
+1366 NNGVDTAKDAGKNS

-1385 PATAVKL
+1385 PATAVKS
-1392 NAKNDV
+1392 NAKNEV

-1418 EKNAAKDLVLKAKEK
+1418 EKNAAKDLVSKAKEK
-1433 AYLDILNAQTT
+1433 AYQDILNAQTT
-1444 NDVTQIKDQAVTDIQ
+1444 NDVTQIKDQAVADIQ

-1479 NEQKALI
+1479 KEQKALI

-1513 NIENAQSID
+1513 NIENAKSID
-1522 DVNTAKENAIQA
+1522 DVNTAKDNAIQA

-1553 TEMQNKITEILSDN
+1553 NEMQNKITEILNDN

-1579 PVRATYEEGLN
+1579 PVRAAYEEGLN
-1590 NINTA
+1590 NINAAT
-1595 NTTGDVTTAKD
+1595 TTGDVTTAKD

-1627 ALDQAAADR
+1627 ELDQAAADK

-1648 QEINDAKQEVDAAL
+1648 QEINDAKQEVAAAL
-1662 NQAKTNVDQSSTNEY
+1662 NQAKTNIDQSSTNEY

-1788 QKKNNISADTNA
+1788 QKKNNILADTNA

-1821 SINNGVDNGDVDDA
+1821 SINNGVDNSDVDDA
-1835 LTQGKAAIDA
+1835 LTQGKATIDA
-1845 IQVDATVKPKANQA
+1845 VQVDATVKPKANQA
-1859 IEVKAEDT
+1859 IDAKAQET

-1879 EEKTEALAMI
+1879 EEKTAALATI

-1997 KAQRINPEVK
+1997 KAQRINPVVK

-2025 KNADADASAK
+2025 ENADADASAK

-2058 NAEVAELQNVT
+2058 NTEVDELQNVT
-2069 IPAIEAIVPQNDPDA
+2069 IPAIEAIVPQKDPNA
-2084 NDTNNGIDNNDA
+2084 NDTNSGSDNNDA

-2108 TGQPNVSE
+2108 TGQPNVTES
-2116 TTDNGKADASPTT
+2116 TDNANADTSSTT
-2129 PNNSDAATGE
+2129 TNNHNDAATGG
-2139 TTATSATD
+2139 TTATSTDNSATG
-2147 DANDKPQANNN
+2147 NGTSDK
-2158 SSVDASTNSPTM
+2158 S
-2170 DNDVTS
+2170 
-2176 KPEVESTNNGTTDK
+2176 EVESTNNGTTDK
-2190 PVTETDNATPAES
+2190 SATETDNATPAES
-2203 TTNNNSTTTATNEN
+2203 ARNNNSTTATNEN
-2217 APTGSTATAPTTAST
+2217 APTGSTATVPTTNAST
-2232 EAASSADSK
+2232 GAASSADSK

-2265 GKVAQPKSENKAKAE
+2265 GKVAQPKSENKAKDE

-2303 ITEPNVPSNT
+2303 ITEPKVPSNT
-2313 SKDKEESTTN
+2313 EKDKKESTTN

-2339 EADKSP
+2339 EADKSEGNV
-2345 SKADTEVSN
+2345 DTDVSN

-2359 ASSEAKDKMTSTN
+2359 KPSEAKDKATSTED
-2372 VSQKDDTA
+2372 SQKADMATSDKKDNQAAIGA
-2380 TADTNDTQTSVG
+2380 TADV
-2392 PVANNKAKDMQTND
+2392 
-2406 TQKSVGSVANN
+2406 NN

-2440 QDMLNVTKPE
+2440 QDMLKVTNTDKHQA
-2450 ENKVKTKSAQ
+2450 KATSAQ
-2460 QGKVNKPKQQ
+2460 QGKENKAKQQ

-2483 DLPYA
+2483 DLPYV

>member
-21 ALIATVTFISI
+21 ALIATVTFIST

-53 ADANAQPN
+53 ADANTQPN

-69 PAAQPAAP
+69 PTAQPAAP

-87 ANQGGQANPAGGTAQ
+87 ANQGGQANPAGG
-102 PAGGAAQPAAG
+102 AAQPN
-113 TAQPAGQ
+113 TQPAGQ

-144 GQGNNQATPANQTQ
+144 GQGNNQATPNNNATPANQTQ

-163 AAAQPAA
+163 AAAQP
-170 PVAANA
+170 AANA

-351 VADASRITTNK
+351 VADASRITTIK

-394 NNKEYTINTEIGNN
+394 NNKEFTINTEIGNN

-413 SLKSDQFKYEVTLP
+413 SLKADQFKYEVTLP

-569 NKLKQQADTIL
+569 NKLKQQADNIL

-590 NRASQTDIDG
+590 NRASQAAIDG

-736 GAATTNAQVEAIKT
+736 DAATTNAQVEAIKT
-750 KAINDINQTTPA
+750 KAINDINQTAPA

-811 AIETTMTA
+811 AIEATTTA

-843 MDAYNEVKQAATAR
+843 MDAYNDVKQAATAR

-967 DTANSNSEVATAKD
+967 DAANTNSDVTTAKD
-981 NGIAAINQVQAATTK
+981 NSIAAINQVQAATTK

-1031 KVDQAVVTANADI
+1031 KVDQAVVTANTDI

-1050 ADIDNAAANADVD
+1050 TDVD

-1084 AAKQAIADK
+1084 TAKQAIADK

-1101 NANNGSTT
+1101 DAYNGATT
-1109 EEKEAAKQQVQT
+1109 EEKAAAKQQVQT

-1127 TAIDGA
+1127 AAIDGA

-1157 TTKDDAKQAIAT
+1157 TTKDDAKQAITT
-1169 KANERKTAIAQTQDI
+1169 KANERKAAIAQTQDI

-1234 NKKVTARNEIT
+1234 NKKATARNEIT
-1245 AILNNKLQEIQ
+1245 TILNNKLQAIQ

-1283 ISAAITNAQ
+1283 ISAATTNAQ
-1292 VDEAKANAEAAINAV
+1292 VDEAKANAEVAINAV

-1321 DQLQATQTNVINN
+1321 DQLQVAQTSVINN
-1334 DQNATTE
+1334 DQNATNE

-1385 PATAVKL
+1385 PATAVKS
-1392 NAKNDV
+1392 NAKNEV

-1433 AYLDILNAQTT
+1433 AYQDILNAQTT
-1444 NDVTQIKDQAVTDIQ
+1444 NDVTQIKDQAVADVQ

-1522 DVNTAKENAIQA
+1522 DVNTAKDNAIQA

-1648 QEINDAKQEVDAAL
+1648 QEINDAKQEVDATL

-1698 KKDALAKIADAY
+1698 KKDALAKIEAAY
-1710 NAKVNEADNSNASTS
+1710 NSKVNEADNSNASTS
-1725 SEIAEAKQKLAEL
+1725 NEIAEAKQKLAEL

-1775 KESATTDLYAYAD
+1775 KETATTDLYAYAD

-1859 IEVKAEDT
+1859 IEAKAEDT
-1867 KESIDQSDQLTA
+1867 KESIDHSDQLTA

-1889 KQITDQAKQG
+1889 KQITDQAKKG
-1899 ITDATTTA
+1899 INDATTTA

-2025 KNADADASAK
+2025 KNADASAK

-2048 FADKLDKTQT
+2048 FADNLDKTQT

-2084 NDTNNGIDNNDA
+2084 NDTNNGTDNNDA

-2139 TTATSATD
+2139 TTATSTNNPSTD
-2147 DANDKPQANNN
+2147 DANNKPTANNN
-2158 SSVDASTNSPTM
+2158 SSVDASTDNSETGNGTI
-2170 DNDVTS
+2170 D

-2190 PVTETDNATPAES
+2190 PATETDNVTPAES
-2203 TTNNNSTTTATNEN
+2203 TTNNNSTTATNEN

-2241 DNASVNDSK
+2241 DNAFVNDSK

-2265 GKVAQPKSENKAKAE
+2265 GMVVQPKSENKAKAE

-2303 ITEPNVPSNT
+2303 ITEPKVPSNT

-2323 QTDAGQLK
+2323 QTDAGHLK

-2339 EADKSP
+2339 EVDKSEGNV
-2345 SKADTEVSN
+2345 DTDVSN

-2359 ASSEAKDKMTSTN
+2359 KPSEAKDKATSTED
-2372 VSQKDDTA
+2372 SQKADMA
-2380 TADTNDTQTSVG
+2380 TADT
-2392 PVANNKAKDMQTND
+2392 KDNQAAIGATAD
-2406 TQKSVGSVANN
+2406 VNN

-2425 NASPATVSNGSNSAN
+2425 NASPATVSNGSNSTN
-2440 QDMLNVTKPE
+2440 QDMLNVTKTE
-2450 ENKVKTKSAQ
+2450 ENKANVKSAQ

>member
-21 ALIATVTFISI
+21 ALIATVTFIST

-87 ANQGGQANPAGGTAQ
+87 ANQGGQANPAGGAAQ

-253 RGNVA
+253 KGNVA

-413 SLKSDQFKYEVTLP
+413 SLKADQFKYEVTLP

-543 NKDALQQQVNSQVDN
+543 NKDALQQQVNSQVD
-558 SHYTTASIAEY
+558 E
-569 NKLKQQADTIL
+569 
-580 NEDANHVETA
+580 
-590 NRASQTDIDG
+590 
-600 LVTKLQAALIDNQA
+600 
-614 AIAELDAK
+614 
-622 AQEKVTA
+622 
-629 AQQSKKVTQD
+629 
-639 EVAALVTKI
+639 
-648 NNDKNNAIAEINKQ
+648 
-662 TTSQGVT
+662 
-669 TEKDNGIAVLEQ
+669 
-681 DVITPT
+681 
-687 VKPQAKQDIIQAV
+687 
-700 TTRKQQIKKSNASLQ
+700 
-715 DEKDVANDKIG
+715 
-726 KIETKAIKDI
+726 
-736 GAATTNAQVEAIKT
+736 
-750 KAINDINQTTPA
+750 
-762 TTAKAAALEE
+762 
-772 FDEVV
+772 
-777 QAQIDQAPL
+777 
-786 NPDTTNEEVAEAI
+786 
-799 ERINAAKVSGVK
+799 
-811 AIETTMTA
+811 
-819 QDLERV
+819 
-825 KNEEISKIEN
+825 
-835 ITDSTQTK
+835 
-843 MDAYNEVKQAATAR
+843 
-857 KAQNATVSNATNE
+857 
-870 EVAEADAAVEAAQK
+870 
-884 QGLHDIQVV
+884 
-893 KSKQEVADT
+893 
-902 KSKVLDKINA
+902 
-912 IQTQAKVKP
+912 
-921 AADTEVENA
+921 
-930 YNTRKQEIQ
+930 
-939 NSNAST
+939 
-945 TEEKQAAYTELDT
+945 
-958 KKQEARTNL
+958 
-967 DTANSNSEVATAKD
+967 
-981 NGIAAINQVQAATTK
+981 
-996 KSDAKAEIAQ
+996 
-1006 KASERKTAIEAM
+1006 
-1018 NDSTTEEQQAAKD
+1018 
-1031 KVDQAVVTANADI
+1031 
-1044 DNAAAN
+1044 
-1050 ADIDNAAANADVD
+1050 
-1063 NAKTTNE
+1063 AKT
-1070 ATIAAITP
+1070 
-1078 DANVKP
+1078 
-1084 AAKQAIADK
+1084 
-1093 VQAQETAI
+1093 
-1101 NANNGSTT
+1101 
-1109 EEKEAAKQQVQT
+1109 
-1121 EKTTAD
+1121 
-1127 TAIDGA
+1127 
-1133 HSNAEVEA
+1133 
-1141 AKNAEI
+1141 
-1147 AKIEAIQPAT
+1147 
-1157 TTKDDAKQAIAT
+1157 
-1169 KANERKTAIAQTQDI
+1169 
-1184 TAEEIAAANADV
+1184 
-1196 DNAVTQANSNIEAAN
+1196 
-1211 SQNDVDQAKTTGE
+1211 
-1224 TSIDQVTPTV
+1224 
-1234 NKKVTARNEIT
+1234 
-1245 AILNNKLQEIQ
+1245 
-1256 ATPDATDEEKQAA
+1256 
-1269 DAEANTENGKANQA
+1269 
-1283 ISAAITNAQ
+1283 
-1292 VDEAKANAEAAINAV
+1292 NAEAAINAV
-1307 TPKVVKKQAAKDEI
+1307 TPKVVKKQTAKDEI

-1385 PATAVKL
+1385 PATSVKS

-1433 AYLDILNAQTT
+1433 AYQDILNAQTT
-1444 NDVTQIKDQAVTDIQ
+1444 NDVTQIKDQAVADIQ

-1522 DVNTAKENAIQA
+1522 DVNTAKDNAIQA

-1553 TEMQNKITEILSDN
+1553 TEMQNKITEILN
-1567 TTTNEEKGKDIE
+1567 NNETTNEEKGNDIG
-1579 PVRATYEEGLN
+1579 PVRAAYEEGLN
-1590 NINTA
+1590 NINAAT
-1595 NTTGDVTTAKD
+1595 TTGDVTTAKD

-1612 QQLHANPVKKPAGKT
+1612 QQLHANPVKKPAGKKE
-1627 ALDQAAADR
+1627 LDQAAADK

-1648 QEINDAKQEVDAAL
+1648 QEINDAKQEVDTEL

-1698 KKDALAKIADAY
+1698 KKDALAKIEDAY

-1997 KAQRINPEVK
+1997 KAQRINPVVK

-2058 NAEVAELQNVT
+2058 NTEVAELQNVT

-2084 NDTNNGIDNNDA
+2084 NDTNNGTDNNDA

-2139 TTATSATD
+2139 TTVTSATD
-2147 DANDKPQANNN
+2147 DAKDKPQANNN
-2158 SSVDASTNSPTM
+2158 SSADASTNSPTM

-2217 APTGSTATAPTTAST
+2217 APTGSTTTAPTTAST

-2313 SKDKEESTTN
+2313 SKDKEESTSN

-2359 ASSEAKDKMTSTN
+2359 ASSEAKEKMTSTN

-2380 TADTNDTQTSVG
+2380 TADTNDMQTSVG
-2392 PVANNKAKDMQTND
+2392 SVANNKAKDMQTND
-2406 TQKSVGSVANN
+2406 TQTSVGPVANN

-2425 NASPATVSNGSNSAN
+2425 NASPATVSNGSHSMH
-2440 QDMLNVTKPE
+2440 QDMLNVTKTE
-2450 ENKVKTKSAQ
+2450 ENKANAKSDQ

>member
-1 MNLFRQQKFSIRKF
+1 
-15 NVGIFS
+15 
-21 ALIATVTFISI
+21 
-32 NPTTAS
+32 
-38 AAEQNQPAQNQPAQP
+38 
-53 ADANAQPN
+53 
-61 ANAGAQAN
+61 
-69 PAAQPAAP
+69 
-77 ANQGQPAAQP
+77 
-87 ANQGGQANPAGGTAQ
+87 
-102 PAGGAAQPAAG
+102 
-113 TAQPAGQ
+113 
-120 GNQADPNNAAQAQ
+120 
-133 PGNQAAPANQA
+133 
-144 GQGNNQATPANQTQ
+144 
-158 PANAP
+158 
-163 AAAQPAA
+163 
-170 PVAANA
+170 
-176 QTQDPNASNTGE
+176 
-188 GSINTTLTFDDP
+188 
-200 AISTDENRQD
+200 
-210 PTVTVTD
+210 
-217 KVNGY
+217 
-222 SLINN
+222 
-227 GKIGFVNSEL
+227 
-237 RRSDMFDK
+237 
-245 NNPQNYQA
+245 
-253 RGNVA
+253 
-258 ALGRVNA
+258 
-265 NDSTDHGNF
+265 
-274 NGISKTV
+274 
-281 NVKPDSELIINFTT
+281 
-295 MQTNSKQ
+295 MQ
-302 GATNLVIKD
+302 
-311 AKKNTELAT
+311 
-320 VNVAKTGTAH
+320 
-330 LFKVPTDADR
+330 
-340 LDLQFIPDNTA
+340 
-351 VADASRITTNK
+351 
-362 DGYKYYSFIDNVG
+362 
-375 LFSGS
+375 
-380 HLYVKN
+380 
-386 RDLAPKAT
+386 
-394 NNKEYTINTEIGNN
+394 
-408 GNFGA
+408 
-413 SLKSDQFKYEVTLP
+413 
-427 QGVTYVN
+427 
-434 DSLTTTFPNGNEDST
+434 
-449 VLKNMTVNYDQNANK
+449 
-464 VTFTSQ
+464 
-470 GVTTARGTHTKEV
+470 
-483 LFPDKSLKLSYKVN
+483 
-497 VANIDTPKNID
+497 
-508 FNEKLTYRT
+508 
-517 ASDVVI
+517 
-523 NNAQPE
+523 
-529 VTLTA
+529 
-534 DPFSVAVEM
+534 
-543 NKDALQQQVNSQVDN
+543 
-558 SHYTTASIAEY
+558 
-569 NKLKQQADTIL
+569 
-580 NEDANHVETA
+580 
-590 NRASQTDIDG
+590 
-600 LVTKLQAALIDNQA
+600 
-614 AIAELDAK
+614 
-622 AQEKVTA
+622 
-629 AQQSKKVTQD
+629 
-639 EVAALVTKI
+639 
-648 NNDKNNAIAEINKQ
+648 
-662 TTSQGVT
+662 
-669 TEKDNGIAVLEQ
+669 
-681 DVITPT
+681 
-687 VKPQAKQDIIQAV
+687 
-700 TTRKQQIKKSNASLQ
+700 
-715 DEKDVANDKIG
+715 
-726 KIETKAIKDI
+726 
-736 GAATTNAQVEAIKT
+736 
-750 KAINDINQTTPA
+750 
-762 TTAKAAALEE
+762 
-772 FDEVV
+772 
-777 QAQIDQAPL
+777 
-786 NPDTTNEEVAEAI
+786 
-799 ERINAAKVSGVK
+799 
-811 AIETTMTA
+811 
-819 QDLERV
+819 
-825 KNEEISKIEN
+825 
-835 ITDSTQTK
+835 
-843 MDAYNEVKQAATAR
+843 
-857 KAQNATVSNATNE
+857 
-870 EVAEADAAVEAAQK
+870 
-884 QGLHDIQVV
+884 
-893 KSKQEVADT
+893 
-902 KSKVLDKINA
+902 
-912 IQTQAKVKP
+912 
-921 AADTEVENA
+921 
-930 YNTRKQEIQ
+930 
-939 NSNAST
+939 
-945 TEEKQAAYTELDT
+945 

-967 DTANSNSEVATAKD
+967 DAANTNSAVTTAKD

-1031 KVDQAVVTANADI
+1031 KVDQAVVNANADI

-1050 ADIDNAAANADVD
+1050 NDVD

-1084 AAKQAIADK
+1084 QAKQAIADK

-1101 NANNGSTT
+1101 DANNGATT
-1109 EEKEAAKQQVQT
+1109 EEKTAAKQQVQT

-1169 KANERKTAIAQTQDI
+1169 KANERKAAIAQTQEI
-1184 TAEEIAAANADV
+1184 TAEEIAAANANV
-1196 DNAVTQANSNIEAAN
+1196 DNAVTEANNHIETAN
-1211 SQNDVDQAKTTGE
+1211 SQNEVDQAKTTGE
-1224 TSIDQVTPTV
+1224 ASIDQVTPTV
-1234 NKKVTARNEIT
+1234 NKKATARNEIT
-1245 AILNNKLQEIQ
+1245 TILNNKLQAIQ

-1269 DAEANTENGKANQA
+1269 ETEANTENAKANQA
-1283 ISAAITNAQ
+1283 ITAATTNAE
-1292 VDEAKANAEAAINAV
+1292 VDEAKTNAEAAINAV
-1307 TPKVVKKQAAKDEI
+1307 TPKVMKKQAAKDEI
-1321 DQLQATQTNVINN
+1321 DQLQAAQTAVINN
-1334 DQNATTE
+1334 DQNATNE

-1366 DNGVDQAKDAGKNS
+1366 NNGVDTAKDAGKNS

-1385 PATAVKL
+1385 PATAVKS
-1392 NAKNDV
+1392 NAKNEV

-1418 EKNAAKDLVLKAKEK
+1418 EKNAAKDLVSKAKEK
-1433 AYLDILNAQTT
+1433 AYQDILNAQTT
-1444 NDVTQIKDQAVTDIQ
+1444 NDVTQIKDQAVADIQ

-1479 NEQKALI
+1479 KEQKALI

-1513 NIENAQSID
+1513 NIENAKSID
-1522 DVNTAKENAIQA
+1522 DVNTAKDNAIQA

-1553 TEMQNKITEILSDN
+1553 NEMQNKITEILNDN

-1579 PVRATYEEGLN
+1579 PVRAAYEEGLN
-1590 NINTA
+1590 NINAAT
-1595 NTTGDVTTAKD
+1595 TTGDVTTAKD

-1627 ALDQAAADR
+1627 ELDQAAADK

-1662 NQAKTNVDQSSTNEY
+1662 NQAKTNIDQSSTNEY

-1788 QKKNNISADTNA
+1788 QKKNNILADTNA

-1821 SINNGVDNGDVDDA
+1821 SINNGVDNSDVDDA
-1835 LTQGKAAIDA
+1835 LTQGKATIDA
-1845 IQVDATVKPKANQA
+1845 VQVDATVKPKANQA
-1859 IEVKAEDT
+1859 IDAKVQET

-1879 EEKTEALAMI
+1879 EEKTAALATI

-1997 KAQRINPEVK
+1997 KAQRINPVVK

-2025 KNADADASAK
+2025 ENADASAK

-2058 NAEVAELQNVT
+2058 NTEVDELQNVT
-2069 IPAIEAIVPQNDPDA
+2069 IPAIEAIVPQKDPNA
-2084 NDTNNGIDNNDA
+2084 NDTNSGSDNNDA

-2108 TGQPNVSE
+2108 TGQPNVTES
-2116 TTDNGKADASPTT
+2116 TDNANADTSSTT
-2129 PNNSDAATGE
+2129 TNNHNDAATGG
-2139 TTATSATD
+2139 TTATSTDNSATG
-2147 DANDKPQANNN
+2147 NGTSDK
-2158 SSVDASTNSPTM
+2158 S
-2170 DNDVTS
+2170 
-2176 KPEVESTNNGTTDK
+2176 EVESTNNGTTDK
-2190 PVTETDNATPAES
+2190 SATETDNATPAES
-2203 TTNNNSTTTATNEN
+2203 ARNNNSTTATNEN
-2217 APTGSTATAPTTAST
+2217 APTGSTATVPTTNAST
-2232 EAASSADSK
+2232 GAASSADSK

-2265 GKVAQPKSENKAKAE
+2265 GKVAQPKSENKAKDE

-2303 ITEPNVPSNT
+2303 ITEPKVPSNT
-2313 SKDKEESTTN
+2313 EKDKKESTTN

-2339 EADKSP
+2339 EADKSEGNV
-2345 SKADTEVSN
+2345 DTDVSN

-2359 ASSEAKDKMTSTN
+2359 KPSEAKDKATSTED
-2372 VSQKDDTA
+2372 SQKADMATSDKKDNQAAIGA
-2380 TADTNDTQTSVG
+2380 TADV
-2392 PVANNKAKDMQTND
+2392 
-2406 TQKSVGSVANN
+2406 NN

-2440 QDMLNVTKPE
+2440 QDMLKVTNTDKHQA
-2450 ENKVKTKSAQ
+2450 KATSAQ
-2460 QGKVNKPKQQ
+2460 QGKENKAKQQ

-2483 DLPYA
+2483 DLPYV

>member
-21 ALIATVTFISI
+21 ALIATVTFIST

-53 ADANAQPN
+53 ADANTQPN

-69 PAAQPAAP
+69 PAAQPA
-77 ANQGQPAAQP
+77 
-87 ANQGGQANPAGGTAQ
+87 NQGGQANPAGGA
-102 PAGGAAQPAAG
+102 
-113 TAQPAGQ
+113 AQPAGQ

-144 GQGNNQATPANQTQ
+144 GQGNNQATPNNNATPANQTQ

-253 RGNVA
+253 KGNVA

-274 NGISKTV
+274 NGITKTV

-413 SLKSDQFKYEVTLP
+413 SLKADQFKYEVTLP

-449 VLKNMTVNYDQNANK
+449 VLKNMTVNYDQTANK

-590 NRASQTDIDG
+590 NRASQADIDG

-614 AIAELDAK
+614 AIAELDTK

-736 GAATTNAQVEAIKT
+736 DAATTNAQVEAIKT

-811 AIETTMTA
+811 AIEATTTA

-825 KNEEISKIEN
+825 KNEEIFKIEN

-843 MDAYNEVKQAATAR
+843 MDAYKEVRQAATAR
-857 KAQNATVSNATNE
+857 KAQNATVSNATDE
-870 EVAEADAAVEAAQK
+870 EVAEANAAVDAAQTE
-884 QGLHDIQVV
+884 GLHDIQVV
-893 KSKQEVADT
+893 KSQQEVADT
-902 KSKVLDKINA
+902 KAKVLDKINA

-945 TEEKQAAYTELDT
+945 TEEKEAAYTELDA

-967 DTANSNSEVATAKD
+967 DAANTNSDVTTAKD

-1044 DNAAAN
+1044 DNATAN
-1050 ADIDNAAANADVD
+1050 TDVD

-1101 NANNGSTT
+1101 DANNGSTT

-1121 EKTTAD
+1121 EKTAAD
-1127 TAIDGA
+1127 AAIDAA
-1133 HSNAEVEA
+1133 HSNVEVEA

-1157 TTKDDAKQAIAT
+1157 TTKDNAKQAIAT

-1234 NKKVTARNEIT
+1234 NKKATARNEIT

-1283 ISAAITNAQ
+1283 ISAATTNAQ

-1334 DQNATTE
+1334 DQNATNE

-1366 DNGVDQAKDAGKNS
+1366 DNGVDTAKDAGKNS

-1385 PATAVKL
+1385 PATAVKS
-1392 NAKNDV
+1392 NAKNEV

-1433 AYLDILNAQTT
+1433 AYQDILNAQTT
-1444 NDVTQIKDQAVTDIQ
+1444 NDVTQIKDQAVADIQ

-1522 DVNTAKENAIQA
+1522 DVNTAKDNAIQA

-1553 TEMQNKITEILSDN
+1553 TEMQNKITEILN
-1567 TTTNEEKGKDIE
+1567 NNETTNEEKGNDIG
-1579 PVRATYEEGLN
+1579 PVRAAYEEGLN
-1590 NINTA
+1590 NINAAT
-1595 NTTGDVTTAKD
+1595 TTGDVTTAKD

-1612 QQLHANPVKKPAGKT
+1612 QQLHANPVKK
-1627 ALDQAAADR
+1627 
-1636 KTQIEQTPNASQ
+1636 
-1648 QEINDAKQEVDAAL
+1648 
-1662 NQAKTNVDQSSTNEY
+1662 
-1677 VDNAVKEGK
+1677 
-1686 AKINAVKTFSEY
+1686 
-1698 KKDALAKIADAY
+1698 
-1710 NAKVNEADNSNASTS
+1710 
-1725 SEIAEAKQKLAEL
+1725 
-1738 KQTADQ
+1738 
-1744 NVNQATSKDDIEVQ
+1744 
-1758 IHNDL
+1758 
-1763 DNINDYTIPTGK
+1763 PTGK

-1821 SINNGVDNGDVDDA
+1821 NINNGVDNGDVDDA
-1835 LTQGKAAIDA
+1835 LTQGKAAIDT

-1859 IEVKAEDT
+1859 IEAKAEDT
-1867 KESIDQSDQLTA
+1867 KESIDHSDQLTA

-1997 KAQRINPEVK
+1997 KAQRINPVVK

-2058 NAEVAELQNVT
+2058 NTEVAELQNVT

-2084 NDTNNGIDNNDA
+2084 NDTNNGTDNNDA

-2139 TTATSATD
+2139 TTVTSATD
-2147 DANDKPQANNN
+2147 DAKDKPQANNN
-2158 SSVDASTNSPTM
+2158 SSADASTNSPTM

-2380 TADTNDTQTSVG
+2380 TADTNDTQKSVG

-2406 TQKSVGSVANN
+2406 TQKSVGSAANN

-2425 NASPATVSNGSNSAN
+2425 NASPATVSNGSHSMH

-2450 ENKVKTKSAQ
+2450 ENKANAKSDQ

>member
-87 ANQGGQANPAGGTAQ
+87 ANQGGQANPAGGAAQ
-102 PAGGAAQPAAG
+102 PVGGAAQPAAG

-163 AAAQPAA
+163 AAQPAA

-394 NNKEYTINTEIGNN
+394 NNKEFTINTEIGNN

-413 SLKSDQFKYEVTLP
+413 SLKADQFKYEVTLP
-427 QGVTYVN
+427 QGVTYIN

-449 VLKNMTVNYDQNANK
+449 VLKNMTVNYDQTANK

-558 SHYTTASIAEY
+558 SHYTTASIAE
-569 NKLKQQADTIL
+569 
-580 NEDANHVETA
+580 
-590 NRASQTDIDG
+590 
-600 LVTKLQAALIDNQA
+600 
-614 AIAELDAK
+614 
-622 AQEKVTA
+622 
-629 AQQSKKVTQD
+629 
-639 EVAALVTKI
+639 
-648 NNDKNNAIAEINKQ
+648 INKQ

-736 GAATTNAQVEAIKT
+736 DAATTNAQVEAIKT

-811 AIETTMTA
+811 AIEATTTA

-967 DTANSNSEVATAKD
+967 DAANTNSAVTTAKD

-1018 NDSTTEEQQAAKD
+1018 NDSTTEEQQAAKE
-1031 KVDQAVVTANADI
+1031 KVDQAVLSANADI

-1050 ADIDNAAANADVD
+1050 TDVD

-1084 AAKQAIADK
+1084 QAKQAIADK
-1093 VQAQETAI
+1093 VQAQEKAI
-1101 NANNGSTT
+1101 DANNGSTT
-1109 EEKEAAKQQVQT
+1109 EEKAAAKQQVQT

-1127 TAIDGA
+1127 AAIDAA
-1133 HSNAEVEA
+1133 HTNAEVEA

-1157 TTKDDAKQAIAT
+1157 TTKDNAKEAIAT

-1234 NKKVTARNEIT
+1234 NKKATARNEIT

-1269 DAEANTENGKANQA
+1269 DAEANTENGKAIQA
-1283 ISAAITNAQ
+1283 IAAATTNAQ
-1292 VDEAKANAEAAINAV
+1292 VDEAKTNAEAAINAV
-1307 TPKVVKKQAAKDEI
+1307 TPKVVKKQTAKDEI

-1385 PATAVKL
+1385 PATSVKS

-1433 AYLDILNAQTT
+1433 AYQDILNAQTT
-1444 NDVTQIKDQAVTDIQ
+1444 NDVTQIKDQAVADIQ

-1522 DVNTAKENAIQA
+1522 DVNTAKDNAIQA

-1553 TEMQNKITEILSDN
+1553 TEMQNKITEILN
-1567 TTTNEEKGKDIE
+1567 NNETTNEEKGNDIG
-1579 PVRATYEEGLN
+1579 PVRAAYEEGLN
-1590 NINTA
+1590 NINAAT
-1595 NTTGDVTTAKD
+1595 TTGDVTTAKD

-1612 QQLHANPVKKPAGKT
+1612 QQLHANPVKKPAGKKE
-1627 ALDQAAADR
+1627 LDQAAADK

-1648 QEINDAKQEVDAAL
+1648 QEINDAKQEVDTEL

-1698 KKDALAKIADAY
+1698 KKDALAKIEDAY

-1800 TQDEKQQAIKQ
+1800 TQDEKQ
-1811 VDQNVQTALE
+1811 
-1821 SINNGVDNGDVDDA
+1821 
-1835 LTQGKAAIDA
+1835 
-1845 IQVDATVKPKANQA
+1845 
-1859 IEVKAEDT
+1859 
-1867 KESIDQSDQLTA
+1867 
-1879 EEKTEALAMI
+1879 
-1889 KQITDQAKQG
+1889 
-1899 ITDATTTA
+1899 
-1907 EVEKAKAQ
+1907 
-1915 GLEAFDNIQIDSTEK
+1915 
-1930 QKAIEELET
+1930 
-1939 ALDQIEAGVNVDAD
+1939 
-1953 ATTEEKEAFTNALED
+1953 
-1968 ILSKATEDISDQTTN
+1968 
-1983 AEIATVKNSALEQL
+1983 
-1997 KAQRINPEVK
+1997 
-2007 KNALEAIR
+2007 
-2015 EVVNKQIEII
+2015 
-2025 KNADADASAK
+2025 
-2035 EIARTDLGRYFDR
+2035 
-2048 FADKLDKTQT
+2048 
-2058 NAEVAELQNVT
+2058 
-2069 IPAIEAIVPQNDPDA
+2069 
-2084 NDTNNGIDNNDA
+2084 
-2096 TANSNANATPEN
+2096 
-2108 TGQPNVSE
+2108 
-2116 TTDNGKADASPTT
+2116 
-2129 PNNSDAATGE
+2129 
-2139 TTATSATD
+2139 
-2147 DANDKPQANNN
+2147 
-2158 SSVDASTNSPTM
+2158 
-2170 DNDVTS
+2170 
-2176 KPEVESTNNGTTDK
+2176 
-2190 PVTETDNATPAES
+2190 
-2203 TTNNNSTTTATNEN
+2203 
-2217 APTGSTATAPTTAST
+2217 
-2232 EAASSADSK
+2232 
-2241 DNASVNDSK
+2241 
-2250 QNAEVNNSAESQSTN
+2250 
-2265 GKVAQPKSENKAKAE
+2265 
-2280 KDGRDSTNQSMVES
+2280 
-2294 TTETLPSAD
+2294 
-2303 ITEPNVPSNT
+2303 
-2313 SKDKEESTTN
+2313 
-2323 QTDAGQLK
+2323 
-2331 SETNVASN
+2331 
-2339 EADKSP
+2339 
-2345 SKADTEVSN
+2345 
-2354 KPSTS
+2354 
-2359 ASSEAKDKMTSTN
+2359 
-2372 VSQKDDTA
+2372 
-2380 TADTNDTQTSVG
+2380 
-2392 PVANNKAKDMQTND
+2392 
-2406 TQKSVGSVANN
+2406 
-2417 KATQNDGA
+2417 
-2425 NASPATVSNGSNSAN
+2425 
-2440 QDMLNVTKPE
+2440 
-2450 ENKVKTKSAQ
+2450 
-2460 QGKVNKPKQQ
+2460 
-2470 AKTLPDTGMSHND
+2470 
-2483 DLPYA
+2483 
-2488 ELALGAGMA
+2488 
-2497 FLIRRFTKKDQ
+2497 
-2508 QTEE
+2508 

>member
-21 ALIATVTFISI
+21 ALIATVTFIST

-53 ADANAQPN
+53 ADANTQPN

-69 PAAQPAAP
+69 PAAQPA
-77 ANQGQPAAQP
+77 
-87 ANQGGQANPAGGTAQ
+87 NQGGQANPAGG
-102 PAGGAAQPAAG
+102 AAQPN
-113 TAQPAGQ
+113 TQPAGQ

-133 PGNQAAPANQA
+133 PG
-144 GQGNNQATPANQTQ
+144 NQATPANQTQ

-253 RGNVA
+253 KGNVA

-413 SLKSDQFKYEVTLP
+413 SLKADQFKYEVTLP

-590 NRASQTDIDG
+590 NRASQADIDG

-736 GAATTNAQVEAIKT
+736 DAATTNAQVEAIKT
-750 KAINDINQTTPA
+750 KAINDINQTAPA

-811 AIETTMTA
+811 AIEATTTA

-945 TEEKQAAYTELDT
+945 TEEKQAAYTELDA

-967 DTANSNSEVATAKD
+967 DAANTNSDVTTAKD

-1031 KVDQAVVTANADI
+1031 KVDQVVVT
-1044 DNAAAN
+1044 AN

-1084 AAKQAIADK
+1084 TAKQAIADK

-1101 NANNGSTT
+1101 DANNG
-1109 EEKEAAKQQVQT
+1109 
-1121 EKTTAD
+1121 
-1127 TAIDGA
+1127 
-1133 HSNAEVEA
+1133 
-1141 AKNAEI
+1141 
-1147 AKIEAIQPAT
+1147 
-1157 TTKDDAKQAIAT
+1157 
-1169 KANERKTAIAQTQDI
+1169 
-1184 TAEEIAAANADV
+1184 
-1196 DNAVTQANSNIEAAN
+1196 
-1211 SQNDVDQAKTTGE
+1211 
-1224 TSIDQVTPTV
+1224 
-1234 NKKVTARNEIT
+1234 
-1245 AILNNKLQEIQ
+1245 
-1256 ATPDATDEEKQAA
+1256 
-1269 DAEANTENGKANQA
+1269 
-1283 ISAAITNAQ
+1283 
-1292 VDEAKANAEAAINAV
+1292 
-1307 TPKVVKKQAAKDEI
+1307 
-1321 DQLQATQTNVINN
+1321 
-1334 DQNATTE
+1334 ATTE

-1385 PATAVKL
+1385 PATAVKS

-1433 AYLDILNAQTT
+1433 AYQDILNAQTT
-1444 NDVTQIKDQAVTDIQ
+1444 NDVTQIKDQAVADIQ

-1522 DVNTAKENAIQA
+1522 DVNTAKDNAIQA

-1553 TEMQNKITEILSDN
+1553 TEMQNKITEILN
-1567 TTTNEEKGKDIE
+1567 NNETTNEEKGNDIG
-1579 PVRATYEEGLN
+1579 PVRAAYEEGLN
-1590 NINTA
+1590 NINAATTTA
-1595 NTTGDVTTAKD
+1595 DVTTAKD

-1612 QQLHANPVKKPAGKT
+1612 QQLHANPVKKPAGKKE
-1627 ALDQAAADR
+1627 LDQAAADK

-1648 QEINDAKQEVDAAL
+1648 QEINDAKQEIDTEL

-1997 KAQRINPEVK
+1997 KAQRINPVVK

-2058 NAEVAELQNVT
+2058 NTEVAELQNVT

-2084 NDTNNGIDNNDA
+2084 NDTNNGTDNNDA

-2139 TTATSATD
+2139 TTVTSATD
-2147 DANDKPQANNN
+2147 DAKDKPQANNN
-2158 SSVDASTNSPTM
+2158 SSADASTNSPTM

-2176 KPEVESTNNGTTDK
+2176 KPKVESTNNGTTDK

-2217 APTGSTATAPTTAST
+2217 APTGSTTTAPTTAST

-2313 SKDKEESTTN
+2313 SKDKEESTSN
-2323 QTDAGQLK
+2323 QTDAGQPK

-2392 PVANNKAKDMQTND
+2392 PDANNKAMQN
-2406 TQKSVGSVANN
+2406 G
-2417 KATQNDGA
+2417 GA
-2425 NASPATVSNGSNSAN
+2425 NASSATVSNGSHSMH
-2440 QDMLNVTKPE
+2440 QDMLKVT
-2450 ENKVKTKSAQ
+2450 NTDDHQAKTKSAQ

>member
-21 ALIATVTFISI
+21 ALIATVTFIST

-53 ADANAQPN
+53 ADANTQPN

-69 PAAQPAAP
+69 PTAQPAAP

-87 ANQGGQANPAGGTAQ
+87 ANQGGQANPAGG
-102 PAGGAAQPAAG
+102 AAQPN
-113 TAQPAGQ
+113 TQPAGQ

-144 GQGNNQATPANQTQ
+144 GQGNNQATPNNNATPANQTQ

-163 AAAQPAA
+163 AAAQP
-170 PVAANA
+170 AANA

-394 NNKEYTINTEIGNN
+394 NNKEFTINTEIGNN

-413 SLKSDQFKYEVTLP
+413 SLKADQFKYEVTLP

-569 NKLKQQADTIL
+569 NKLKQQADNIL

-590 NRASQTDIDG
+590 NRASQAAIDG

-736 GAATTNAQVEAIKT
+736 DAATTNAQVEAIKT
-750 KAINDINQTTPA
+750 KAINDINQTAPA

-811 AIETTMTA
+811 AIEATTTA

-843 MDAYNEVKQAATAR
+843 MDAYNDVKQAATAR

-967 DTANSNSEVATAKD
+967 DAANTNSDVTTAKD
-981 NGIAAINQVQAATTK
+981 NSIAAINQVQAATTK

-1031 KVDQAVVTANADI
+1031 KVDQAVVTANTDI

-1050 ADIDNAAANADVD
+1050 TDVD

-1084 AAKQAIADK
+1084 TAKQAIADK

-1101 NANNGSTT
+1101 DAYNGATT
-1109 EEKEAAKQQVQT
+1109 EEKAAAKQQVQT
-1121 EKTTAD
+1121 EKTTVDA
-1127 TAIDGA
+1127 AIDGA

-1157 TTKDDAKQAIAT
+1157 TTKDDAKQAITT
-1169 KANERKTAIAQTQDI
+1169 KANERKAAIAQTQDI

-1234 NKKVTARNEIT
+1234 NKKATARNEIT
-1245 AILNNKLQEIQ
+1245 TILNNKLQAIQ

-1283 ISAAITNAQ
+1283 ISAATTNAQ
-1292 VDEAKANAEAAINAV
+1292 VDEAKANAEVAINAV

-1321 DQLQATQTNVINN
+1321 DQLQVAQTSVINN
-1334 DQNATTE
+1334 DQNATNE

-1385 PATAVKL
+1385 PATAVKS
-1392 NAKNDV
+1392 NAKNEV

-1433 AYLDILNAQTT
+1433 AYQDILNAQTT
-1444 NDVTQIKDQAVTDIQ
+1444 NDVTQIKDQAVADVQ

-1522 DVNTAKENAIQA
+1522 DVNTAKDNAIQA

-1648 QEINDAKQEVDAAL
+1648 QEINDAKQEVDATL

-1698 KKDALAKIADAY
+1698 KKDALAKIEAAY
-1710 NAKVNEADNSNASTS
+1710 NSKVNEADNSNASTS

-1775 KESATTDLYAYAD
+1775 KETATTDLYAYAD

-1859 IEVKAEDT
+1859 IEAKAEDT
-1867 KESIDQSDQLTA
+1867 KESIDHSDQLTA

-1889 KQITDQAKQG
+1889 KQITDQAKKG
-1899 ITDATTTA
+1899 INDATTTA

-2025 KNADADASAK
+2025 KNADASAK

-2048 FADKLDKTQT
+2048 FADNLDKTQT

-2084 NDTNNGIDNNDA
+2084 NDTNNGTDNNDA

-2139 TTATSATD
+2139 TTATSTNNPSTD
-2147 DANDKPQANNN
+2147 DANNKPTANNN
-2158 SSVDASTNSPTM
+2158 SSVDASTDNSATGNGTI
-2170 DNDVTS
+2170 D

-2190 PVTETDNATPAES
+2190 PATETDNVTPAES
-2203 TTNNNSTTTATNEN
+2203 TTNNNSTTATNEN

-2241 DNASVNDSK
+2241 DNAFVNDSK

-2265 GKVAQPKSENKAKAE
+2265 GMVVQPKSENKAKAE

-2303 ITEPNVPSNT
+2303 ITEPKVPSNT

-2323 QTDAGQLK
+2323 QTDAGHLK

-2339 EADKSP
+2339 EVDKSEGNV
-2345 SKADTEVSN
+2345 DTDVSN

-2359 ASSEAKDKMTSTN
+2359 KPSEAKDKATSTED
-2372 VSQKDDTA
+2372 SQKADMA
-2380 TADTNDTQTSVG
+2380 TADT
-2392 PVANNKAKDMQTND
+2392 KDNQAAIGATAD
-2406 TQKSVGSVANN
+2406 VNN

-2425 NASPATVSNGSNSAN
+2425 NASPATVSNGSNSTN
-2440 QDMLNVTKPE
+2440 QDMLNVTKTE
-2450 ENKVKTKSAQ
+2450 ENKANVKSAQ

>member
-1 MNLFRQQKFSIRKF
+1 
-15 NVGIFS
+15 
-21 ALIATVTFISI
+21 
-32 NPTTAS
+32 
-38 AAEQNQPAQNQPAQP
+38 
-53 ADANAQPN
+53 
-61 ANAGAQAN
+61 
-69 PAAQPAAP
+69 
-77 ANQGQPAAQP
+77 
-87 ANQGGQANPAGGTAQ
+87 
-102 PAGGAAQPAAG
+102 
-113 TAQPAGQ
+113 
-120 GNQADPNNAAQAQ
+120 
-133 PGNQAAPANQA
+133 
-144 GQGNNQATPANQTQ
+144 
-158 PANAP
+158 
-163 AAAQPAA
+163 
-170 PVAANA
+170 
-176 QTQDPNASNTGE
+176 
-188 GSINTTLTFDDP
+188 
-200 AISTDENRQD
+200 
-210 PTVTVTD
+210 
-217 KVNGY
+217 
-222 SLINN
+222 
-227 GKIGFVNSEL
+227 
-237 RRSDMFDK
+237 MFDK

-340 LDLQFIPDNTA
+340 LDLEFIPDNTA

-413 SLKSDQFKYEVTLP
+413 SLKADQFKYEVTLP

-543 NKDALQQQVNSQVDN
+543 NKDALQQQVNSQVDD

-590 NRASQTDIDG
+590 NRASQADIDG

-614 AIAELDAK
+614 AISELDAK

-662 TTSQGVT
+662 TTAQGVT

-736 GAATTNAQVEAIKT
+736 DAATTNAQVEAIKT
-750 KAINDINQTTPA
+750 KAINDINQTAPA

-811 AIETTMTA
+811 AIEATTTA
-819 QDLERV
+819 QDLDRV
-825 KNEEISKIEN
+825 KNEEIFKIEN

-857 KAQNATVSNATNE
+857 KAQNATVSNATDE
-870 EVAEADAAVEAAQK
+870 EVAEADAAVDAAQTE
-884 QGLHDIQVV
+884 GLHDIQVV

-902 KSKVLDKINA
+902 KAKVLDKINA
-912 IQTQAKVKP
+912 IQTQARVKP
-921 AADTEVENA
+921 AADREVDNA

-939 NSNAST
+939 NSNTST
-945 TEEKQAAYTELDT
+945 TEEKEAAYTQLDA

-967 DTANSNSEVATAKD
+967 DAANTNSAVTTAKD

-1031 KVDQAVVTANADI
+1031 KVDQAVVNANADI

-1050 ADIDNAAANADVD
+1050 NDVD

-1070 ATIAAITP
+1070 ATITAITP

-1084 AAKQAIADK
+1084 QAKQAIADK

-1101 NANNGSTT
+1101 DANNGATT
-1109 EEKEAAKQQVQT
+1109 EEKTAAKQQVQT

-1169 KANERKTAIAQTQDI
+1169 KANERKAAIAQTQEI
-1184 TAEEIAAANADV
+1184 TAEEIAAANANV
-1196 DNAVTQANSNIEAAN
+1196 DNAVTEANNHIETAN
-1211 SQNDVDQAKTTGE
+1211 SQNEVDQAKTTGE
-1224 TSIDQVTPTV
+1224 ASIDQVTPTV
-1234 NKKVTARNEIT
+1234 NKKATARNEIT
-1245 AILNNKLQEIQ
+1245 TILNNKLQAIQ

-1269 DAEANTENGKANQA
+1269 ETEANTENAKANQA
-1283 ISAAITNAQ
+1283 ITAATTNAE
-1292 VDEAKANAEAAINAV
+1292 VDEAKTNAEAAINAV
-1307 TPKVVKKQAAKDEI
+1307 TPKVMKKQAAKDEI
-1321 DQLQATQTNVINN
+1321 DQLQAAQTAVINN
-1334 DQNATTE
+1334 DQNATNE

-1366 DNGVDQAKDAGKNS
+1366 NNGVDTAKDAGKNS

-1385 PATAVKL
+1385 PATAVKS
-1392 NAKNDV
+1392 NAKNEV

-1418 EKNAAKDLVLKAKEK
+1418 EKNAAKDLVSKAKEK
-1433 AYLDILNAQTT
+1433 AYQDILNAQTT
-1444 NDVTQIKDQAVTDIQ
+1444 NDVTQIKDQAVADIQ

-1479 NEQKALI
+1479 KEQKALI

-1513 NIENAQSID
+1513 NIENAKSID
-1522 DVNTAKENAIQA
+1522 DVNTAKDNA
-1534 IDPIQA
+1534 IQA

-1553 TEMQNKITEILSDN
+1553 NEMQNKITEILNDN

-1579 PVRATYEEGLN
+1579 PVRAAYEEGLN
-1590 NINTA
+1590 NINAAT
-1595 NTTGDVTTAKD
+1595 TTGDVTTAKD

-1627 ALDQAAADR
+1627 ELDQAAADK

-1662 NQAKTNVDQSSTNEY
+1662 NQAKTNIDQSSTNEY

-1788 QKKNNISADTNA
+1788 QKKNNILADTNA

-1821 SINNGVDNGDVDDA
+1821 SINNGVDNSDVDDA
-1835 LTQGKAAIDA
+1835 LTQGKATIDA
-1845 IQVDATVKPKANQA
+1845 VQVDATVKPKANQA
-1859 IEVKAEDT
+1859 IDAKAQET

-1879 EEKTEALAMI
+1879 EEKTAALATI

-1997 KAQRINPEVK
+1997 KAQRINPVVK

-2025 KNADADASAK
+2025 ENADADASAK

-2058 NAEVAELQNVT
+2058 NTEVDELQNVT
-2069 IPAIEAIVPQNDPDA
+2069 IPAIEAIVPQKDPNA
-2084 NDTNNGIDNNDA
+2084 NDTNSGSDNNDA

-2108 TGQPNVSE
+2108 TGQPNVTES
-2116 TTDNGKADASPTT
+2116 TDNANADTSSTT
-2129 PNNSDAATGE
+2129 TNNHNDAATGG
-2139 TTATSATD
+2139 TTATSTDNSATG
-2147 DANDKPQANNN
+2147 NGTSDK
-2158 SSVDASTNSPTM
+2158 S
-2170 DNDVTS
+2170 
-2176 KPEVESTNNGTTDK
+2176 EVESTNNGTTDK
-2190 PVTETDNATPAES
+2190 SATETDNATPAES
-2203 TTNNNSTTTATNEN
+2203 ARNNNSTTATNEN
-2217 APTGSTATAPTTAST
+2217 APTGSTATVPTTNAST
-2232 EAASSADSK
+2232 GAASSADSK

-2265 GKVAQPKSENKAKAE
+2265 GKVAQPKSENKAKDE

-2303 ITEPNVPSNT
+2303 ITEPKVPSNT
-2313 SKDKEESTTN
+2313 EKDKKESTTN

-2339 EADKSP
+2339 EADKSEGNV
-2345 SKADTEVSN
+2345 DTDVSN

-2359 ASSEAKDKMTSTN
+2359 KPSEAKDKATSTED
-2372 VSQKDDTA
+2372 SQKADMATSDKKDNQAAIGA
-2380 TADTNDTQTSVG
+2380 TADV
-2392 PVANNKAKDMQTND
+2392 
-2406 TQKSVGSVANN
+2406 NN

-2440 QDMLNVTKPE
+2440 QDMLKVTNTDKHQA
-2450 ENKVKTKSAQ
+2450 KATSAQ
-2460 QGKVNKPKQQ
+2460 QGKENKAKQQ

-2483 DLPYA
+2483 DLPYV

>member
-21 ALIATVTFISI
+21 ALIATVTFIST

-53 ADANAQPN
+53 ADANTQPN

-69 PAAQPAAP
+69 PTAQPAAP
-77 ANQGQPAAQP
+77 ANQGQPAVQP
-87 ANQGGQANPAGGTAQ
+87 ANQGGQANPAGG
-102 PAGGAAQPAAG
+102 AAQPN
-113 TAQPAGQ
+113 TQPAGQ

-133 PGNQAAPANQA
+133 PGNQATPANQA
-144 GQGNNQATPANQTQ
+144 GQGNNQATPNNNATPANQTQ
-158 PANAP
+158 PANA
-163 AAAQPAA
+163 PAA

-222 SLINN
+222 TLINN

-590 NRASQTDIDG
+590 NRASQADIDG

-736 GAATTNAQVEAIKT
+736 DAATTNAQVEAIKT
-750 KAINDINQTTPA
+750 KAINDINQTAPA

-811 AIETTMTA
+811 AIEATTTA

-825 KNEEISKIEN
+825 KNEEIFKIEN

-843 MDAYNEVKQAATAR
+843 MDAYKEVKQAATAR
-857 KAQNATVSNATNE
+857 KAQNATVSNATDE
-870 EVAEADAAVEAAQK
+870 EVAEANAAVDAAQTE
-884 QGLHDIQVV
+884 GLHDIQVV
-893 KSKQEVADT
+893 KSQQEVADT
-902 KSKVLDKINA
+902 KAKVLDKINA
-912 IQTQAKVKP
+912 IQTQARVKP

-945 TEEKQAAYTELDT
+945 TEEKEAAYTELDA

-967 DTANSNSEVATAKD
+967 DAANTNSAVTTAKD
-981 NGIAAINQVQAATTK
+981 NSIAAINQVQAATTK

-1018 NDSTTEEQQAAKD
+1018 NASTTEEQQAAKE
-1031 KVDQAVVTANADI
+1031 KVDQAVLSANADI

-1050 ADIDNAAANADVD
+1050 TDVD
-1063 NAKTTNE
+1063 NVKTTNE

-1084 AAKQAIADK
+1084 TAKQAIADK

-1101 NANNGSTT
+1101 DANNGATT
-1109 EEKEAAKQQVQT
+1109 EEKAAAKQQVQT

-1184 TAEEIAAANADV
+1184 TAEEIAAANVNV
-1196 DNAVTQANSNIEAAN
+1196 DNAVTEANSNIEAAN

-1224 TSIDQVTPTV
+1224 NSIDQVTPTV
-1234 NKKVTARNEIT
+1234 NKKATARNEIT

-1283 ISAAITNAQ
+1283 ISAATTNAQ

-1307 TPKVVKKQAAKDEI
+1307 TPKVVKKKAAKDEI

-1341 EKEAA
+1341 EK
-1346 IQQLATAVT
+1346 
-1355 DAKNNITAATD
+1355 
-1366 DNGVDQAKDAGKNS
+1366 
-1380 IQSTQ
+1380 
-1385 PATAVKL
+1385 
-1392 NAKNDV
+1392 
-1398 DQAVT
+1398 
-1403 TQNQAIDNT
+1403 
-1412 TGATTE
+1412 
-1418 EKNAAKDLVLKAKEK
+1418 NAAKDLVLKAKEK
-1433 AYLDILNAQTT
+1433 AYQDILNAQTT
-1444 NDVTQIKDQAVTDIQ
+1444 NDVTQIKDQAVADIQ

-1522 DVNTAKENAIQA
+1522 DVNTAKDNA
-1534 IDPIQA
+1534 IQA

-1553 TEMQNKITEILSDN
+1553 TEMQNKITEILN
-1567 TTTNEEKGKDIE
+1567 NNETTNEEKGNDIG
-1579 PVRATYEEGLN
+1579 PVRAAYEEGLN
-1590 NINTA
+1590 NINAAT
-1595 NTTGDVTTAKD
+1595 TTGDVTTAKD

-1612 QQLHANPVKKPAGKT
+1612 QQLHANPVKKPAGKKE
-1627 ALDQAAADR
+1627 LDQAAADK

-1648 QEINDAKQEVDAAL
+1648 QEINDAKQEVDTEL

-1915 GLEAFDNIQIDSTEK
+1915 GLEAFDYIQIDSTEK

-1939 ALDQIEAGVNVDAD
+1939 ALDQIEAGVNVNAD

-2265 GKVAQPKSENKAKAE
+2265 DKVAQPKSENKAKAE

-2345 SKADTEVSN
+2345 SKAVTEVSN

-2380 TADTNDTQTSVG
+2380 TADTNDTQ
-2392 PVANNKAKDMQTND
+2392 
-2406 TQKSVGSVANN
+2406 KSVGSAANN

-2450 ENKVKTKSAQ
+2450 ENKAKAKSAQ

>member
-21 ALIATVTFISI
+21 ALIATVTFIST

-53 ADANAQPN
+53 ADANTQPN

-69 PAAQPAAP
+69 PAAQPA
-77 ANQGQPAAQP
+77 
-87 ANQGGQANPAGGTAQ
+87 NQGGQANPAGGA
-102 PAGGAAQPAAG
+102 
-113 TAQPAGQ
+113 AQPAGQ

-144 GQGNNQATPANQTQ
+144 GQGNNQATPNNNATPANQTQ

-253 RGNVA
+253 KGNVA

-274 NGISKTV
+274 NGITKTV

-413 SLKSDQFKYEVTLP
+413 SLKADQFKYEVTLP

-449 VLKNMTVNYDQNANK
+449 VLKNMTVNYDQTANK

-590 NRASQTDIDG
+590 NRASQADIDG

-614 AIAELDAK
+614 AIAELDTK

-736 GAATTNAQVEAIKT
+736 DAATTNAQVEAIKT

-811 AIETTMTA
+811 AIEATTTA

-825 KNEEISKIEN
+825 KNEEIFKIEN

-843 MDAYNEVKQAATAR
+843 MDAYKEVRQAATAR
-857 KAQNATVSNATNE
+857 KAQNATVSNATDE
-870 EVAEADAAVEAAQK
+870 EVAEANAAVDAAQTE
-884 QGLHDIQVV
+884 GLHDIQVV
-893 KSKQEVADT
+893 KSQQEVADT
-902 KSKVLDKINA
+902 KAKVLDKINAIQTQAKVLDKINA

-945 TEEKQAAYTELDT
+945 TEEKEAAYTELDA

-967 DTANSNSEVATAKD
+967 DAANTNSDVTTAKD

-1044 DNAAAN
+1044 DNATAN
-1050 ADIDNAAANADVD
+1050 TDVD
-1063 NAKTTNE
+1063 NTKTTNE

-1101 NANNGSTT
+1101 DANNGSTT

-1121 EKTTAD
+1121 EKTAAD
-1127 TAIDGA
+1127 AAIDAA
-1133 HSNAEVEA
+1133 HSNVEVEA

-1157 TTKDDAKQAIAT
+1157 TTKDNAKQAIAT

-1234 NKKVTARNEIT
+1234 NKKATARNEIT

-1283 ISAAITNAQ
+1283 ISAATTNAQ

-1334 DQNATTE
+1334 DQNATNE

-1366 DNGVDQAKDAGKNS
+1366 DNGVDTAKDAGKNS

-1385 PATAVKL
+1385 PATAVKS
-1392 NAKNDV
+1392 NAKNEV

-1433 AYLDILNAQTT
+1433 AYQDILNAQTT
-1444 NDVTQIKDQAVTDIQ
+1444 NDVTQIKDQAVADIQ

-1522 DVNTAKENAIQA
+1522 DVNTAKDNAIQA

-1553 TEMQNKITEILSDN
+1553 TEMQNKITEILN
-1567 TTTNEEKGKDIE
+1567 NNETTNEEKGNDIG
-1579 PVRATYEEGLN
+1579 PVRAAYEEGLN
-1590 NINTA
+1590 NINAAT
-1595 NTTGDVTTAKD
+1595 TTGDVTTAKD

-1612 QQLHANPVKKPAGKT
+1612 QQLHANPVKKPAGKKE
-1627 ALDQAAADR
+1627 LDQAAADK

-1648 QEINDAKQEVDAAL
+1648 QEINDAKQEVDTEL

-1698 KKDALAKIADAY
+1698 KKDALAKIEDAY

-1821 SINNGVDNGDVDDA
+1821 NINNGVDNGDVDDA
-1835 LTQGKAAIDA
+1835 LTQGKAAIDT

-1859 IEVKAEDT
+1859 IEAKAEDT
-1867 KESIDQSDQLTA
+1867 KESIDHSDQLTA

-1997 KAQRINPEVK
+1997 KAQRINPVVK

-2058 NAEVAELQNVT
+2058 NTEVAELQNVT

-2084 NDTNNGIDNNDA
+2084 NDTNNGTDNNDA

-2139 TTATSATD
+2139 TTVTSATD
-2147 DANDKPQANNN
+2147 DAKDKPQANNN
-2158 SSVDASTNSPTM
+2158 SSADASTNSPTM

-2380 TADTNDTQTSVG
+2380 TADTNDTQKSVG

-2406 TQKSVGSVANN
+2406 TQKSVGSAANN

-2425 NASPATVSNGSNSAN
+2425 NASPATVSNGSHSMH

-2450 ENKVKTKSAQ
+2450 ENKANAKSDQ